1 MAYDVEAVLKANVTQ
16 FSSGIK
22 EAESLFDS
30 LLNKSNSTMDKLS
43 SGISAAGKAITG
55 IGLGTTAIGVSAAK
69 GFGEFQANL
78 NKAAVVA
85 GGTSKNINEL
95 ADVAN
100 RMGAELPISANEA
113 AQAMIEMAQNGADLN
128 KIKTQFPAIA
138 QAATAAGAD
147 LTTTA
152 GVVQQAMNVW
162 GDSIGSSEQAAA
174 ILTQNAN
181 ISNASIET
189 MQQGLSNVAS
199 SSKLLGVNMT
209 DASAAI
215 GLITNTGMSA
225 AQASQDLNHAMLKMA
240 APTKNGA
247 KEMARLGLS
256 FTDAAGN
263 MKPFKQIL
271 EEVAE
276 KTKDMSQ
283 AEKTATL
290 KNLFDTSGMQ
300 AINPLLD
307 AVMNKT
313 DDATKSWDAATNALN
328 GVSRSQAD
336 AAKFL
341 SESANEMQQNMGSK
355 IEQVGGNWEAL
366 TNTAMAAKGGV
377 TSSLLDMVNNTLS
390 WAASSDSAVAKWTRS
405 FIGLSPVI
413 GPIMTTVGTAMMNVN
428 NIAKGLGGAFNGL
441 RTVMTNPFA
450 LAVIAIGALVASLV
464 YAYQHSEKFR
474 NVVNKAV
481 DTVVKKFNEL
491 KAQAQPAIDAIK
503 QAFSKFDIAAF
514 APLIAT
520 IGTLIASIGRFN
532 KIKLKNPFAGLKFT
546 MPKIK
551 NPFSGLVD
559 MAKSASETV
568 KGAFSGIGN
577 AIKSAFSGIGNMVST
592 VFKGIASAIGS
603 LNFQGVAAFAVGLA
617 AVTAALVA
625 LSATQGMVLPF
636 LQGLSQIFVQLV
648 SGVLQGFATALVT
661 LAPIMTTLASALVM
675 LSPLVVAFGTAFSM
689 VATAVGGA
697 IAAIVP
703 AISSGV
709 AQIATA
715 LTPIVQIISTT
726 FVQVVTV
733 ISQAIVQIV
742 QAIAPFIPS
751 ITSMF
756 TTITTVVANAIT
768 QIIQALAPFIP
779 AVTEMVTALAPVLS
793 QIVQAFSNL
802 VSQIS
807 PIIDSIGTLF
817 KSLGTAIETVLSG
830 VSNVV
835 TSFGNSIRTVL
846 DGVAGIFESMGNSAK
861 NAGTGVKLMAQ
872 GISTLTA
879 LPLGDMAATL
889 AAVASG
895 LAAIVA
901 SGIGFAGAGLQAAGI
916 GMQIMA
922 TSAQMASAAI
932 QMLPASLSLLTAS
945 LGTLPAMLT
954 MAGAS
959 MTAFATSAQSSI
971 ASLMVIGATIT
982 QFASMMLMIAPA
994 SATASAGLASFNGQ
1008 ASAAGS
1014 AMARLGAASAS
1025 ALGQITALGAGIASS
1040 MAGATASIT
1049 MAASQMAAAIPMAGT
1064 QMTVT
1069 MQAAMNQ
1076 IKAVVLNGMT
1086 ASASAVRNG
1095 GTQMA
1100 TAIRSAGTQ
1109 MTTTMQSAMNQ
1120 VVNVV
1125 RNGMTNAASAVRN
1138 GASQMATAMRS
1149 AGSQMVAA
1157 ANSMVNQTVSAV
1169 RNGRGAMQSA
1179 GAYMAQ
1185 GLAVG
1190 MRSALAEVTAAA
1202 NQLVA
1207 QAEKAAQAKAKIHS
1221 PSRLFRDEV
1230 GWWIG
1235 AGVAVGIDKSA
1246 ARVAKSVDFI
1256 KDLASPLDSD
1266 ILTAGDFALSDMQE
1280 SLSTTISVSHA
1291 PQSVQHNINN
1301 TSNQQRLIEKID
1313 ELLEETRRGR
1323 VIYMDGKE
1331 VGRTVDR
1338 HLGQS
1343 TQMRSRTS
1351 WA

>member
-43 SGISAAGKAITG
+43 SGISAAGKAMTG

-69 GFGEFQANL
+69 GFGEFQMNL

-271 EEVAE
+271 TEVAE

-355 IEQVGGNWEAL
+355 IEQVSGNWEAL

-413 GPIMTTVGTAMMNVN
+413 GPILTTVGTAMMNVN

-450 LAVIAIGALVASLV
+450 LAVIAIAGLVASLV

-474 NVVNKAV
+474 NVVNKSV

-491 KAQAQPAIDAIK
+491 KAKAQPAIDAIK

-520 IGTLIASIGRFN
+520 IGALIASLSRFN
-532 KIKLKNPFAGLKFT
+532 KFKLKNPFAGLKFT

-603 LNFQGVAAFAVGLA
+603 LNFQGVAAFAAGLA

-625 LSATQGMVLPF
+625 LSAVQGMVLPF

-648 SGVLQGFATALVT
+648 SGVLQGFASALVT
-661 LAPIMTTLASALVM
+661 LAPIMTTLASALAM

-689 VATAVGGA
+689 VATAIGGA
-697 IAAIVP
+697 IAQIVP

-709 AQIATA
+709 AQIVTA

-733 ISQAIVQIV
+733 ISQAIAQII
-742 QAIAPFIPS
+742 QAIAPFIPA
-751 ITSMF
+751 ITTMF
-756 TTITTVVANAIT
+756 TTVTTVVANAIT

-807 PIIDSIGTLF
+807 PIIDSIGNLF
-817 KSLGTAIETVLSG
+817 RSLGTAIETVLSG
-830 VSNVV
+830 ASNVV
-835 TSFGNSIRTVL
+835 NSFGNSIRTVL

-872 GISTLTA
+872 GIATLTA
-879 LPLGDMAATL
+879 LPLGDMAGTL

-895 LAAIVA
+895 LAGIAA
-901 SGIGFAGAGLQAAGI
+901 SGIATAGPGMQAAGMGMMLI
-916 GMQIMA
+916 ASAGMQAQVALA
-922 TSAQMASAAI
+922 T
-932 QMLPASLSLLTAS
+932 LPSVITSFTAS
-945 LGTLPAMLT
+945 LNGVGGTLT
-954 MAGAS
+954 MAGAAI
-959 MTAFATSAQSSI
+959 TGFATGAVSSLAGLAGASAQI
-971 ASLMVIGATIT
+971 ASFTAMVVTIVGAVGV
-982 QFASMMLMIAPA
+982 AN
-994 SATASAGLASFNGQ
+994 AGLASFNGQ
-1008 ASAAGS
+1008 ANAAG
-1014 AMARLGAASAS
+1014 AALGVLGGRATAASS
-1025 ALGQITALGAGIASS
+1025 QIIALGAGITSAMANATTAIAS
-1040 MAGATASIT
+1040 
-1049 MAASQMAAAIPMAGT
+1049 AGT
-1064 QMTVT
+1064 QMTV
-1069 MQAAMNQ
+1069 
-1076 IKAVVLNGMT
+1076 
-1086 ASASAVRNG
+1086 
-1095 GTQMA
+1095 
-1100 TAIRSAGTQ
+1100 
-1109 MTTTMQSAMNQ
+1109 TMQSAMNQ

-1125 RNGMTNAASAVRN
+1125 RNGMTNATSAVQN
-1138 GASQMATAMRS
+1138 GASQMAAAMRS
-1149 AGSQMVAA
+1149 AGTEMVAA
-1157 ANSMVNQTVSAV
+1157 AQSMVNQTVSAV

-1230 GWWIG
+1230 GFWIG
-1235 AGVAVGIDKSA
+1235 AGVASGIDKSA

-1256 KDLASPLDSD
+1256 KDLASPLASD
-1266 ILTAGDFALSDMQE
+1266 ILTAGDFALSDLQA
-1280 SLSTTISVSHA
+1280 SLSTTASVNHA
-1291 PQSVQHNINN
+1291 PQTISYVNDN
-1301 TSNQQRLIEKID
+1301 TANQNSLMARMD
-1313 ELLEETRRGR
+1313 ELISHVKDGKRL
-1323 VIYMDGKE
+1323 YMDGKE

-1343 TQMRSRTS
+1343 TQLRSRTS

>member
-1 MAYDVEAVLKANVTQ
+1 MAYNVEAVLKANVTQ

-22 EAESLFDS
+22 EAESMFDS
-30 LLNKSNSTMDKLS
+30 LLNKSNSTMDKIT
-43 SGISAAGKAITG
+43 SGISVAGKAMTG

-69 GFGEFQANL
+69 GFGEFQMNL

-209 DASAAI
+209 DASTAI

-247 KEMARLGLS
+247 KEMQRLGLS

-271 EEVAE
+271 TEVAE
-276 KTKDMSQ
+276 KTKNMSQ
-283 AEKTATL
+283 AEKTASL

-328 GVSRSQAD
+328 GVSSSQAD

-341 SESANEMQQNMGSK
+341 AESANEMQQNMGSK

-377 TSSLLDMVNNTLS
+377 TSSLLDMTNNTLS

-441 RTVMTNPFA
+441 KTVMSNPFA
-450 LAVIAIGALVASLV
+450 LAVVAIAGLVASLV

-481 DTVVKKFNEL
+481 DAVVKKFNEL

-520 IGTLIASIGRFN
+520 IGTLMASLGMFN
-532 KIKLKNPFAGLKFT
+532 KFKLKNPFAGLKFT
-546 MPKIK
+546 MPKFK

-568 KGAFSGIGN
+568 KGTFSGIGN
-577 AIKSAFSGIGNMVST
+577 AIKSAFAGIGNMVST

-648 SGVLQGFATALVT
+648 GGVLQGFASALVT
-661 LAPIMTTLASALVM
+661 LAPVMTTLASALTM

-709 AQIATA
+709 AQIVTA

-756 TTITTVVANAIT
+756 TTITTVIANAIT

-807 PIIDSIGTLF
+807 PIIDSIGNLF
-817 KSLGTAIETVLSG
+817 KSLGTAIESVLNG
-830 VSNVV
+830 ASNVV
-835 TSFGNSIRTVL
+835 NSFGNSIRTVL

-872 GISTLTA
+872 GIATLTG
-879 LPLGDMAATL
+879 LPLGDMSATL
-889 AAVASG
+889 AAVAGG

-901 SGIGFAGAGLQAAGI
+901 SGIGFAGAGLQAAGMGLMLI
-916 GMQIMA
+916 ATAGMQAQVALTTLPSVI
-922 TSAQMASAAI
+922 TSF
-932 QMLPASLSLLTAS
+932 TAS
-945 LGTLPAMLT
+945 LTGIGGALT
-954 MAGAS
+954 TAGAAI
-959 MTAFATSAQSSI
+959 TNFAAGAVSSLAGLSGASAQI
-971 ASLMVIGATIT
+971 ASFTATVVTIVGAVGV
-982 QFASMMLMIAPA
+982 AN
-994 SATASAGLASFNGQ
+994 AGLASFNGQ
-1008 ASAAGS
+1008 ANAAGAALGVLGGRATAASSQIIALGTGIMS
-1014 AMARLGAASAS
+1014 AMANATSA
-1025 ALGQITALGAGIASS
+1025 IAS
-1040 MAGATASIT
+1040 
-1049 MAASQMAAAIPMAGT
+1049 AGT

-1069 MQAAMNQ
+1069 MQSAMNQ
-1076 IKAVVLNGMT
+1076 I
-1086 ASASAVRNG
+1086 
-1095 GTQMA
+1095 
-1100 TAIRSAGTQ
+1100 
-1109 MTTTMQSAMNQ
+1109 
-1120 VVNVV
+1120 VNVV
-1125 RNGMTNAASAVRN
+1125 RNGMTNAAAAVRN
-1138 GASQMATAMRS
+1138 GASQMATEMRS
-1149 AGSQMVAA
+1149 AGTQMVAA
-1157 ANSMVNQTVSAV
+1157 AQSMVNQTVSAV

-1246 ARVAKSVDFI
+1246 SMVAKSVDFI
-1256 KDLASPLDSD
+1256 KDLASPLTGD
-1266 ILTAGDFALSDMQE
+1266 ILSAGDFALSDIQA
-1280 SLSTTISVSHA
+1280 SLSTTASVNHA
-1291 PQSVQHNINN
+1291 PQTISYVNDN
-1301 TSNQQRLIEKID
+1301 TANQNSLMARMD
-1313 ELLEETRRGR
+1313 ELISHVKDGKRL
-1323 VIYMDGKE
+1323 YMDGKE

-1343 TQMRSRTS
+1343 TQLRSRTS

>member
-1 MAYDVEAVLKANVTQ
+1 MAFDVEAILKANVTQ
-16 FSSGIK
+16 FSRGIK
-22 EAESLFDS
+22 EAESMFDS

-43 SGISAAGKAITG
+43 NGISVAGKAMTG
-55 IGLGTTAIGVSAAK
+55 IGVGATAIGISAAK
-69 GFGEFQANL
+69 GFGEFQMNL

-113 AQAMIEMAQNGADLN
+113 AQAMIEMAQNGADLD

-189 MQQGLSNVAS
+189 MKQGLSNVAS

-240 APTKNGA
+240 APTENGA
-247 KEMARLGLS
+247 KEMERLGLS

-313 DDATKSWDAATNALN
+313 DDATKSWEAATNALN
-328 GVSRSQAD
+328 GVSGSQAD

-341 SESANEMQQNMGSK
+341 AESANEMQQNMGSK

-377 TSSLLDMVNNTLS
+377 TSSLLDMTNNTLS

-413 GPIMTTVGTAMMNVN
+413 GPIMTTLGTAMMNVN
-428 NIAKGLGGAFNGL
+428 HIAKGLGGAFNGL

-450 LAVIAIGALVASLV
+450 LAVVAIGALVASLV
-464 YAYQHSEKFR
+464 YAYKHSEKFR

-491 KAQAQPAIDAIK
+491 KAKAQPAIDAIK

-520 IGTLIASIGRFN
+520 IGTLMASLGMFN
-532 KIKLKNPFAGLKFT
+532 KFKLKNPFAGLKFT
-546 MPKIK
+546 MPKFK

-568 KGAFSGIGN
+568 KSTFSGIGN
-577 AIKSAFSGIGNMVST
+577 AIKSVFSGIGNMVST

-636 LQGLSQIFVQLV
+636 LQGLAQIFVQLV
-648 SGVLQGFATALVT
+648 SGVLQGFASALVT
-661 LAPIMTTLASALVM
+661 LAPVMTTLASALAM
-675 LSPLVVAFGTAFSM
+675 LSPLVIAFGTAFSM
-689 VATAVGGA
+689 AATAVGGA
-697 IAAIVP
+697 IAQIVT
-703 AISSGV
+703 ALAGGV
-709 AQIATA
+709 AQITTA

-733 ISQAIVQIV
+733 ISQAIVQII
-742 QAIAPFIPS
+742 QAIAPFIPA
-751 ITSMF
+751 ITTMF
-756 TTITTVVANAIT
+756 TTITTVVANAIV
-768 QIIQALAPFIP
+768 QIVQALAPFIP

-807 PIIDSIGTLF
+807 PIIDSIGNLF

-861 NAGTGVKLMAQ
+861 NAGMGVKLMAQ
-872 GISTLTA
+872 GIATLTG

-889 AAVASG
+889 AAVAGG

-901 SGIGFAGAGLQAAGI
+901 SGIGFAGAGLQAAGTGLMMI
-916 GMQIMA
+916 ASAGMQAQVALTTLPSVI
-922 TSAQMASAAI
+922 TSF
-932 QMLPASLSLLTAS
+932 TAS
-945 LGTLPAMLT
+945 LAGIGGSLT
-954 MAGAS
+954 TAGAAITS
-959 MTAFATSAQSSI
+959 FAAGAVASLAGLSGASAQI
-971 ASLMVIGATIT
+971 ASFTAMVVTIVGAVGV
-982 QFASMMLMIAPA
+982 AN
-994 SATASAGLASFNGQ
+994 AGLASFNGQ
-1008 ASAAGS
+1008 ANAAG
-1014 AMARLGAASAS
+1014 AALGVLGGRATAASS
-1025 ALGQITALGAGIASS
+1025 QIIALGAGIMSAMANATSAIAS
-1040 MAGATASIT
+1040 
-1049 MAASQMAAAIPMAGT
+1049 AGT
-1064 QMTVT
+1064 QMTV
-1069 MQAAMNQ
+1069 
-1076 IKAVVLNGMT
+1076 
-1086 ASASAVRNG
+1086 
-1095 GTQMA
+1095 
-1100 TAIRSAGTQ
+1100 
-1109 MTTTMQSAMNQ
+1109 TMQSAMNQ

-1125 RNGMTNAASAVRN
+1125 RNGMTNSAAAVRN
-1138 GASQMATAMRS
+1138 GASQMASAMRS
-1149 AGSQMVAA
+1149 AGTQMVAA
-1157 ANSMVNQTVSAV
+1157 AQSMINQTVSTV

-1235 AGVAVGIDKSA
+1235 AGISVGIDKSA
-1246 ARVAKSVDFI
+1246 AMVAKSVDFI

-1266 ILTAGDFALSDMQE
+1266 ILTADDFALSDMQS
-1280 SLSTTISVSHA
+1280 SLSSTISVSHA

-1301 TSNQQRLIEKID
+1301 TSNQQRLIDKID
-1313 ELLEETRRGR
+1313 ELLQETRRGR

-1343 TQMRSRTS
+1343 TQLRSRTS

>member
-1 MAYDVEAVLKANVTQ
+1 MAYDVEAILKANVTQ

-69 GFGEFQANL
+69 GFGEFQMNL

-271 EEVAE
+271 TEVAE

-377 TSSLLDMVNNTLS
+377 TSSLLDMTNNTLS

-441 RTVMTNPFA
+441 RAVMTNPFA
-450 LAVIAIGALVASLV
+450 LAVIAIAGLVASLV

-481 DTVVKKFNEL
+481 GAVVKKFNEL
-491 KAQAQPAIDAIK
+491 KAK
-503 QAFSKFDIAAF
+503 
-514 APLIAT
+514 
-520 IGTLIASIGRFN
+520 
-532 KIKLKNPFAGLKFT
+532 
-546 MPKIK
+546 
-551 NPFSGLVD
+551 
-559 MAKSASETV
+559 
-568 KGAFSGIGN
+568 
-577 AIKSAFSGIGNMVST
+577 
-592 VFKGIASAIGS
+592 
-603 LNFQGVAAFAVGLA
+603 
-617 AVTAALVA
+617 
-625 LSATQGMVLPF
+625 
-636 LQGLSQIFVQLV
+636 
-648 SGVLQGFATALVT
+648 
-661 LAPIMTTLASALVM
+661 
-675 LSPLVVAFGTAFSM
+675 
-689 VATAVGGA
+689 
-697 IAAIVP
+697 
-703 AISSGV
+703 
-709 AQIATA
+709 
-715 LTPIVQIISTT
+715 
-726 FVQVVTV
+726 
-733 ISQAIVQIV
+733 
-742 QAIAPFIPS
+742 
-751 ITSMF
+751 
-756 TTITTVVANAIT
+756 
-768 QIIQALAPFIP
+768 
-779 AVTEMVTALAPVLS
+779 
-793 QIVQAFSNL
+793 
-802 VSQIS
+802 
-807 PIIDSIGTLF
+807 
-817 KSLGTAIETVLSG
+817 
-830 VSNVV
+830 
-835 TSFGNSIRTVL
+835 
-846 DGVAGIFESMGNSAK
+846 
-861 NAGTGVKLMAQ
+861 
-872 GISTLTA
+872 
-879 LPLGDMAATL
+879 
-889 AAVASG
+889 
-895 LAAIVA
+895 
-901 SGIGFAGAGLQAAGI
+901 
-916 GMQIMA
+916 
-922 TSAQMASAAI
+922 
-932 QMLPASLSLLTAS
+932 
-945 LGTLPAMLT
+945 
-954 MAGAS
+954 
-959 MTAFATSAQSSI
+959 AQS
-971 ASLMVIGATIT
+971 
-982 QFASMMLMIAPA
+982 
-994 SATASAGLASFNGQ
+994 
-1008 ASAAGS
+1008 
-1014 AMARLGAASAS
+1014 
-1025 ALGQITALGAGIASS
+1025 
-1040 MAGATASIT
+1040 
-1049 MAASQMAAAIPMAGT
+1049 
-1064 QMTVT
+1064 
-1069 MQAAMNQ
+1069 
-1076 IKAVVLNGMT
+1076 
-1086 ASASAVRNG
+1086 
-1095 GTQMA
+1095 
-1100 TAIRSAGTQ
+1100 
-1109 MTTTMQSAMNQ
+1109 
-1120 VVNVV
+1120 
-1125 RNGMTNAASAVRN
+1125 
-1138 GASQMATAMRS
+1138 
-1149 AGSQMVAA
+1149 VAY
-1157 ANSMVNQTVSAV
+1157 
-1169 RNGRGAMQSA
+1169 G
-1179 GAYMAQ
+1179 
-1185 GLAVG
+1185 
-1190 MRSALAEVTAAA
+1190 
-1202 NQLVA
+1202 
-1207 QAEKAAQAKAKIHS
+1207 
-1221 PSRLFRDEV
+1221 
-1230 GWWIG
+1230 
-1235 AGVAVGIDKSA
+1235 
-1246 ARVAKSVDFI
+1246 
-1256 KDLASPLDSD
+1256 
-1266 ILTAGDFALSDMQE
+1266 
-1280 SLSTTISVSHA
+1280 
-1291 PQSVQHNINN
+1291 
-1301 TSNQQRLIEKID
+1301 
-1313 ELLEETRRGR
+1313 
-1323 VIYMDGKE
+1323 
-1331 VGRTVDR
+1331 
-1338 HLGQS
+1338 
-1343 TQMRSRTS
+1343 
-1351 WA
+1351 

>member
-1 MAYDVEAVLKANVTQ
+1 MVFDVEAVLKANVTQ

-22 EAESLFDS
+22 EAESMFDS
-30 LLNKSNSTMDKLS
+30 LLNKSNSTMDKIS
-43 SGISAAGKAITG
+43 SGISVAGKAITG

-69 GFGEFQANL
+69 GFGEFQMNL

-450 LAVIAIGALVASLV
+450 LAVVAIGALVASLV

-481 DTVVKKFNEL
+481 DAVVKKFNEL

-520 IGTLIASIGRFN
+520 IGTLIASLIRFN

-546 MPKIK
+546 MPKFK

-603 LNFQGVAAFAVGLA
+603 LNFQGVAAFAAGLA

-625 LSATQGMVLPF
+625 LSAVQGMVLPF
-636 LQGLSQIFVQLV
+636 LQGLSNIFVQLV
-648 SGVLQGFATALVT
+648 GGVLQGFASALVT
-661 LAPIMTTLASALVM
+661 LAPVMTTLASALAM

-709 AQIATA
+709 AQIVTA

-733 ISQAIVQIV
+733 ISQAIAQII

-756 TTITTVVANAIT
+756 TTITTVIANAIT

-807 PIIDSIGTLF
+807 PIIDSIGNLF

-830 VSNVV
+830 ASNVV
-835 TSFGNSIRTVL
+835 NSFGNSIRTVL

-861 NAGTGVKLMAQ
+861 NAGMGVKLMAQ
-872 GISTLTA
+872 GIATLTA
-879 LPLGDMAATL
+879 LPLGDMAGTL
-889 AAVASG
+889 AAVATG
-895 LAAIVA
+895 LAGIAA
-901 SGIGFAGAGLQAAGI
+901 SGIATAGPGMQAAGTGMMLI
-916 GMQIMA
+916 ASAGMQAQVALA
-922 TSAQMASAAI
+922 T
-932 QMLPASLSLLTAS
+932 LPSVITSFTAS
-945 LGTLPAMLT
+945 LNGVGGTLT
-954 MAGAS
+954 MAGAAI
-959 MTAFATSAQSSI
+959 TNFAAGAVSSLAGLAGASAQI
-971 ASLMVIGATIT
+971 ASFTATVITIVGAVGV
-982 QFASMMLMIAPA
+982 AN
-994 SATASAGLASFNGQ
+994 AGLASFNGQ
-1008 ASAAGS
+1008 ANAAG
-1014 AMARLGAASAS
+1014 AALGVLGGRATAASS
-1025 ALGQITALGAGIASS
+1025 QIIALGAGITSAMANATTAIAS
-1040 MAGATASIT
+1040 
-1049 MAASQMAAAIPMAGT
+1049 AGT
-1064 QMTVT
+1064 QMTV
-1069 MQAAMNQ
+1069 
-1076 IKAVVLNGMT
+1076 
-1086 ASASAVRNG
+1086 
-1095 GTQMA
+1095 
-1100 TAIRSAGTQ
+1100 
-1109 MTTTMQSAMNQ
+1109 TMQSAMNQ

-1125 RNGMTNAASAVRN
+1125 RNGMTNAASAVQN
-1138 GASQMATAMRS
+1138 GASQMAAAMRS
-1149 AGSQMVAA
+1149 AGTQMVAA
-1157 ANSMVNQTVSAV
+1157 AQSMVNQTVSAV

-1230 GWWIG
+1230 GFWIG
-1235 AGVAVGIDKSA
+1235 AGVASGIDKSA

-1256 KDLASPLDSD
+1256 KDLASPLASD
-1266 ILTAGDFALSDMQE
+1266 ILTAGDFALSDMQA
-1280 SLSTTISVSHA
+1280 SLSTTASVNHA
-1291 PQSVQHNINN
+1291 PQTISYVNDN
-1301 TSNQQRLIEKID
+1301 TANQNSMMARMD
-1313 ELLEETRRGR
+1313 ELISHVKDGKRL
-1323 VIYMDGKE
+1323 YMDGKE

-1338 HLGQS
+1338 HLGQN
-1343 TQMRSRTS
+1343 TQLRSRTS

>member
-22 EAESLFDS
+22 EAESMFDS
-30 LLNKSNSTMDKLS
+30 LLNKSNSTMDKLA
-43 SGISAAGKAITG
+43 SGISVAGKAMTG
-55 IGLGTTAIGVSAAK
+55 IGLGATAIGISAAK
-69 GFGEFQANL
+69 GFGEFQMNL

-113 AQAMIEMAQNGADLN
+113 AQAMIEMAQNGADLD

-240 APTKNGA
+240 APSKNGVKA
-247 KEMARLGLS
+247 MKRLGLS

-271 EEVAE
+271 TEVAD

-283 AEKTATL
+283 AEKTETL

-313 DDATKSWDAATNALN
+313 GDATQSWEAAINALT
-328 GVSRSQAD
+328 GVSGSQAD

-341 SESANEMQQNMGSK
+341 AESANEMQQNMGSK

-377 TSSLLDMVNNTLS
+377 TSSLLDMTNNTLS

-441 RTVMTNPFA
+441 KTVMSNPFA
-450 LAVIAIGALVASLV
+450 LAVVAIAALVASLV

-520 IGTLIASIGRFN
+520 TGTLMASLGMFN
-532 KIKLKNPFAGLKFT
+532 KFKLKNPFAGLKFT
-546 MPKIK
+546 MPKLK
-551 NPFSGLVD
+551 NPFSGLANK
-559 MAKSASETV
+559 AKSAGAAV
-568 KGAFSGIGN
+568 KGTFSGIGN
-577 AIKSAFSGIGNMVST
+577 AIKSAFSGVGNMIST

-636 LQGLSQIFVQLV
+636 LQGLAQIFVQLV
-648 SGVLQGFATALVT
+648 GGVLQGLASALVT
-661 LAPIMTTLASALVM
+661 LAPVMTTLASALAM

-689 VATAVGGA
+689 AATAVGGA
-697 IAAIVP
+697 IAQIVTSL
-703 AISSGV
+703 AGGV
-709 AQIATA
+709 AQITTA
-715 LTPIVQIISTT
+715 ITPIVAIISTT

-742 QAIAPFIPS
+742 QAIAPFVPV
-751 ITSMF
+751 ITTMF
-756 TTITTVVANAIT
+756 TTITTVIANAIV
-768 QIIQALAPFIP
+768 QIVQALAPFIP

-807 PIIDSIGTLF
+807 PIIDSIGNLF

-830 VSNVV
+830 ASNVI

-872 GISTLTA
+872 GISTLTG

-901 SGIGFAGAGLQAAGI
+901 SGIGFAGAGLQAAGTGLMLI
-916 GMQIMA
+916 ATAGMQAQVALTTLPSVI
-922 TSAQMASAAI
+922 TSF
-932 QMLPASLSLLTAS
+932 TAS
-945 LGTLPAMLT
+945 LTGIGGALT
-954 MAGAS
+954 TAGAAI
-959 MTAFATSAQSSI
+959 TNFAAGAVASLAGLSGASAQI
-971 ASLMVIGATIT
+971 ASFTAMVVTIVGAVG
-982 QFASMMLMIAPA
+982 IAN
-994 SATASAGLASFNGQ
+994 AGLASFNGQ
-1008 ASAAGS
+1008 ANAAGAALGVLGGRATAASSQIIALGTGIMS
-1014 AMARLGAASAS
+1014 AMANAT
-1025 ALGQITALGAGIASS
+1025 TAIAS
-1040 MAGATASIT
+1040 
-1049 MAASQMAAAIPMAGT
+1049 AGT
-1064 QMTVT
+1064 QMTV
-1069 MQAAMNQ
+1069 
-1076 IKAVVLNGMT
+1076 
-1086 ASASAVRNG
+1086 
-1095 GTQMA
+1095 
-1100 TAIRSAGTQ
+1100 
-1109 MTTTMQSAMNQ
+1109 TMQSAMNQ

-1125 RNGMTNAASAVRN
+1125 RNGMTNAAAAVRN

-1149 AGSQMVAA
+1149 AGTQMVAA
-1157 ANSMVNQTVSAV
+1157 AQSMVNQTVSAV

-1179 GAYMAQ
+1179 GYYMAQ

-1190 MRSALAEVTAAA
+1190 MRSALPEVTAAA

-1230 GWWIG
+1230 GWFIG
-1235 AGVAVGIDKSA
+1235 AGVAAGIDKSA

-1256 KDLASPLDSD
+1256 KDLASPLASD
-1266 ILTAGDFALSDMQE
+1266 ILNAGDFAMSDMQA
-1280 SLSTTISVSHA
+1280 SLSTTTAVNHA
-1291 PQSVQHNINN
+1291 PQTISYVNDNTASQNN
-1301 TSNQQRLIEKID
+1301 LMAKMD
-1313 ELLEETRRGR
+1313 ELISYVKDGNR
-1323 VIYMDGKE
+1323 IYMDGKE

-1343 TQMRSRTS
+1343 TQLRSRTS

>member
-22 EAESLFDS
+22 EAESMFDS
-30 LLNKSNSTMDKLS
+30 LLNKSNSTMDKLT
-43 SGISAAGKAITG
+43 SGISAAGKAMTG

-69 GFGEFQANL
+69 GFGEFQMNL

-271 EEVAE
+271 TEVAE
-276 KTKDMSQ
+276 KTKNMSQ

-328 GVSRSQAD
+328 GVSSSQAD

-441 RTVMTNPFA
+441 RAVMTNPFA
-450 LAVIAIGALVASLV
+450 LAVIAIAGLVASLV

-481 DTVVKKFNEL
+481 DAVVKKFNEL

-520 IGTLIASIGRFN
+520 IGTLMASLSRFN
-532 KIKLKNPFAGLKFT
+532 KFKLKNPFAGLKFT
-546 MPKIK
+546 MPKFK

-568 KGAFSGIGN
+568 KGTFSGIGN
-577 AIKSAFSGIGNMVST
+577 AIKSAFAGIGNIVST

-603 LNFQGVAAFAVGLA
+603 LNFQGVAAFAAGLA

-625 LSATQGMVLPF
+625 LSAVQGMVLPF
-636 LQGLSQIFVQLV
+636 LQGLSNIFVQLV
-648 SGVLQGFATALVT
+648 SGVLQGFASALVT
-661 LAPIMTTLASALVM
+661 LAPVMTTLASALAM

-689 VATAVGGA
+689 VATAIGGA
-697 IAAIVP
+697 IAQIVP

-709 AQIATA
+709 AQIVTA

-733 ISQAIVQIV
+733 ISQAIVQII

-756 TTITTVVANAIT
+756 TTITTVIANAIT

-807 PIIDSIGTLF
+807 PIIDSIGNLF
-817 KSLGTAIETVLSG
+817 KSIGTAIETVLSG
-830 VSNVV
+830 ASNVI

-872 GISTLTA
+872 GIATLTG

-895 LAAIVA
+895 LAGIAA
-901 SGIGFAGAGLQAAGI
+901 SGIATAGPGMQAAGTGMMLI
-916 GMQIMA
+916 ASAGMQAQAALTTLPSVI
-922 TSAQMASAAI
+922 TSF
-932 QMLPASLSLLTAS
+932 TAS
-945 LGTLPAMLT
+945 LTGIGGALT
-954 MAGAS
+954 TAGAAITSFAVGAVASLAGLAGAS
-959 MTAFATSAQSSI
+959 AQI
-971 ASLMVIGATIT
+971 ASFTAMVVTIVGAVGV
-982 QFASMMLMIAPA
+982 AN
-994 SATASAGLASFNGQ
+994 AGLASFNGQ
-1008 ASAAGS
+1008 ANAAG
-1014 AMARLGAASAS
+1014 AALGVLGGRATAASS
-1025 ALGQITALGAGIASS
+1025 QIIALGAGITSAMANATTAIAS
-1040 MAGATASIT
+1040 
-1049 MAASQMAAAIPMAGT
+1049 AGT
-1064 QMTVT
+1064 QMTV
-1069 MQAAMNQ
+1069 
-1076 IKAVVLNGMT
+1076 
-1086 ASASAVRNG
+1086 
-1095 GTQMA
+1095 
-1100 TAIRSAGTQ
+1100 
-1109 MTTTMQSAMNQ
+1109 TMQSAMNQ

-1125 RNGMTNAASAVRN
+1125 RNGMTNSASAVRN

-1149 AGSQMVAA
+1149 AGTQMVAA
-1157 ANSMVNQTVSAV
+1157 AHSMVNQTVSAV
-1169 RNGRGAMQSA
+1169 RSGRGAMQSA
-1179 GAYMAQ
+1179 GYYMAQ
-1185 GLAVG
+1185 GLAAG
-1190 MRSALAEVTAAA
+1190 MRAALPEVTAAA

-1256 KDLASPLDSD
+1256 KDLASPLASD
-1266 ILTAGDFALSDMQE
+1266 ILTAGDFALSDIQA
-1280 SLSTTISVSHA
+1280 SLSTTASVNHA
-1291 PQSVQHNINN
+1291 PQTISYVNDN
-1301 TSNQQRLIEKID
+1301 TTSQNSMMAKID
-1313 ELLEETRRGR
+1313 ELISQVKDGKR
-1323 VIYMDGKE
+1323 IYMDGKE

-1338 HLGQS
+1338 HLGQN
-1343 TQMRSRTS
+1343 TQLRSRTS
-1351 WA
+1351 WT

>member
-1 MAYDVEAVLKANVTQ
+1 MAFDVEAVLKANVSQ
-16 FSSGIK
+16 FSRGIK
-22 EAESLFDS
+22 EAESMFDS

-43 SGISAAGKAITG
+43 NGISVAGKAMTG
-55 IGLGTTAIGVSAAK
+55 IGLGATAIGVSAAK
-69 GFGEFQANL
+69 GFGEFQMNL

-113 AQAMIEMAQNGADLN
+113 AQAMIEMAQNGADLD

-189 MQQGLSNVAS
+189 MRQGLSNVAS

-240 APTKNGA
+240 APTENGA
-247 KEMARLGLS
+247 KEMERLGLS

-271 EEVAE
+271 TEVAE

-313 DDATKSWDAATNALN
+313 DDATKSWEAATNALN
-328 GVSRSQAD
+328 GVSGSQAE

-341 SESANEMQQNMGSK
+341 AESANEMQQNMGSK

-390 WAASSDSAVAKWTRS
+390 WAASSDSAVAQWTRS

-441 RTVMTNPFA
+441 KTVMSNPFG
-450 LAVIAIGALVASLV
+450 LAVVAIGALVASLV

-491 KAQAQPAIDAIK
+491 KAQAQPALDAIK
-503 QAFSKFDIAAF
+503 NALGKLNAGAF
-514 APLIAT
+514 APLI
-520 IGTLIASIGRFN
+520 GGVGLFIASLM
-532 KIKLKNPFAGLKFT
+532 KLKGVKIPNPFSNFKPTFPKIPNPFAGLA
-546 MPKIK
+546 
-551 NPFSGLVD
+551 D
-559 MAKSASETV
+559 MAKSAGSAV
-568 KGAFSGIGN
+568 KNAFSGLG
-577 AIKSAFSGIGNMVST
+577 
-592 VFKGIASAIGS
+592 KGIATIFNGVGSAVS
-603 LNFQGVAAFAVGLA
+603 SVFQGIARAVSMLNPAGVASFAVGLA

-625 LSATQGMVLPF
+625 LSAVQGMVLPF

-648 SGVLQGFATALVT
+648 SGVLQGFATALAT
-661 LAPIMTTLASALVM
+661 LAPVMTTVASALAM

-709 AQIATA
+709 AQIVTA

-733 ISQAIVQIV
+733 ISQAIAQII
-742 QAIAPFIPS
+742 QAIAPFVPA
-751 ITSMF
+751 ITTMF
-756 TTITTVVANAIT
+756 TSVTTVVANAIV

-807 PIIDSIGTLF
+807 PIIDSIGNLF

-830 VSNVV
+830 ASNVI
-835 TSFGNSIRTVL
+835 TSFGNSVRTVL

-861 NAGTGVKLMAQ
+861 NAGMGVKLMAQ
-872 GISTLTA
+872 GIATLTG

-889 AAVASG
+889 AAVAGG

-901 SGIGFAGAGLQAAGI
+901 SGIGFAGAGLQAAGTGLMMI
-916 GMQIMA
+916 ATAGMQAQVALTTLPSVI
-922 TSAQMASAAI
+922 TSF
-932 QMLPASLSLLTAS
+932 TAS
-945 LGTLPAMLT
+945 LAGIGGALT
-954 MAGAS
+954 TAGAAITS
-959 MTAFATSAQSSI
+959 FAAGAVSSLAGLSGASAQI
-971 ASLMVIGATIT
+971 ASFTAMVVTIVGAVGV
-982 QFASMMLMIAPA
+982 AN
-994 SATASAGLASFNGQ
+994 AGLASFNGQ
-1008 ASAAGS
+1008 ANAAG
-1014 AMARLGAASAS
+1014 AALGVLGGRATAASS
-1025 ALGQITALGAGIASS
+1025 QIIALGAGITSAMANATSAIAS
-1040 MAGATASIT
+1040 
-1049 MAASQMAAAIPMAGT
+1049 AGT
-1064 QMTVT
+1064 QMTV
-1069 MQAAMNQ
+1069 
-1076 IKAVVLNGMT
+1076 
-1086 ASASAVRNG
+1086 
-1095 GTQMA
+1095 
-1100 TAIRSAGTQ
+1100 
-1109 MTTTMQSAMNQ
+1109 TMQSAMNQ

-1138 GASQMATAMRS
+1138 GASQMTSAMRS
-1149 AGSQMVAA
+1149 AGTQMVAA
-1157 ANSMVNQTVSAV
+1157 AQSMVNQTVSAV

-1179 GAYMAQ
+1179 GSYMAQ

-1190 MRSALAEVTAAA
+1190 MRSALGEVTAAA

-1230 GWWIG
+1230 GWFIG
-1235 AGVAVGIDKSA
+1235 AGISVGIDKSA
-1246 ARVAKSVDFI
+1246 AMVAKSVDFI
-1256 KDLASPLDSD
+1256 KDLASPLNSD
-1266 ILTAGDFALSDMQE
+1266 ILNAGDFALSDMQE
-1280 SLSTTISVSHA
+1280 SLSTTIAVSHT

-1301 TSNQQRLIEKID
+1301 TSNQQRLIDKID

-1331 VGRTVDR
+1331 VGRTIDR

-1343 TQMRSRTS
+1343 TQLRSRTS
-1351 WA
+1351 WS

>member
-22 EAESLFDS
+22 EAESMFDS

-43 SGISAAGKAITG
+43 SGISAAGKAMTG

-271 EEVAE
+271 TEVAE

-307 AVMNKT
+307 SVMNKT

-328 GVSRSQAD
+328 GVSSSQAD

-450 LAVIAIGALVASLV
+450 LAVVAIGALVASLV

-481 DTVVKKFNEL
+481 DAVVKKFNEL

-520 IGTLIASIGRFN
+520 IGTLMASLSRFN
-532 KIKLKNPFAGLKFT
+532 KFKLKNPFAGLKFT
-546 MPKIK
+546 MPKFK

-568 KGAFSGIGN
+568 KSTFSGIGN

-603 LNFQGVAAFAVGLA
+603 LNFQGVAAFAVGLG

-625 LSATQGMVLPF
+625 LSAVQGMVLPF

-648 SGVLQGFATALVT
+648 SGVLQGFASALVT
-661 LAPIMTTLASALVM
+661 LAPIMTTLASALAM

-697 IAAIVP
+697 IAQIVP

-709 AQIATA
+709 AQIVTA

-733 ISQAIVQIV
+733 ISQAIAQII

-802 VSQIS
+802 VNQIS
-807 PIIDSIGTLF
+807 PIIDSIGNLF

-830 VSNVV
+830 ASNVV

-861 NAGTGVKLMAQ
+861 NAGMGVKLMAQ

-879 LPLGDMAATL
+879 MPLGDMAATL
-889 AAVASG
+889 AAVAAG
-895 LAAIVA
+895 LAGIAA
-901 SGIGFAGAGLQAAGI
+901 SGIATAGPGMQAAGMGMMMI
-916 GMQIMA
+916 ASAGMQAQAALTTLPSVI
-922 TSAQMASAAI
+922 TSF
-932 QMLPASLSLLTAS
+932 TAS
-945 LGTLPAMLT
+945 LTGIGGALT
-954 MAGAS
+954 MAGAAI
-959 MTAFATSAQSSI
+959 TNFAVGAVASLAGLAGASAQI
-971 ASLMVIGATIT
+971 ASFTAMVVTIVGAVGV
-982 QFASMMLMIAPA
+982 AN
-994 SATASAGLASFNGQ
+994 AGLASFNGQ
-1008 ASAAGS
+1008 ANAAG
-1014 AMARLGAASAS
+1014 AALGVLGGRATAASS
-1025 ALGQITALGAGIASS
+1025 QIIALGAGITSAMANATTAIAS
-1040 MAGATASIT
+1040 
-1049 MAASQMAAAIPMAGT
+1049 AGT
-1064 QMTVT
+1064 QMTV
-1069 MQAAMNQ
+1069 
-1076 IKAVVLNGMT
+1076 
-1086 ASASAVRNG
+1086 
-1095 GTQMA
+1095 
-1100 TAIRSAGTQ
+1100 
-1109 MTTTMQSAMNQ
+1109 TMQSAMNQ

-1125 RNGMTNAASAVRN
+1125 RNGMTNAAAAVRN

-1149 AGSQMVAA
+1149 AGTQMVAA
-1157 ANSMVNQTVSAV
+1157 AQSMVNQTVSAV

-1185 GLAVG
+1185 GLAAG
-1190 MRSALAEVTAAA
+1190 MKAALPEVTAAA

-1230 GWWIG
+1230 GFWIG

-1256 KDLASPLDSD
+1256 KDLASPLASD
-1266 ILTAGDFALSDMQE
+1266 ILTAGDFALSDMQA
-1280 SLSTTISVSHA
+1280 SLSTTASVNHA
-1291 PQSVQHNINN
+1291 PQTISYANDN
-1301 TSNQQRLIEKID
+1301 TANQNSLMAKMD
-1313 ELLEETRRGR
+1313 ELISHVKDGKRL
-1323 VIYMDGKE
+1323 YMDGKE

-1338 HLGQS
+1338 HLGQN
-1343 TQMRSRTS
+1343 TQLRSRTS

>member
-1 MAYDVEAVLKANVTQ
+1 MAFDVEAVLKANVSQ
-16 FSSGIK
+16 FSRGIK
-22 EAESLFDS
+22 EAESMFDS

-43 SGISAAGKAITG
+43 NGISVAGKAMTG
-55 IGLGTTAIGVSAAK
+55 IGLGATAIGLSAAK
-69 GFGEFQANL
+69 GFGEFQMNL

-113 AQAMIEMAQNGADLN
+113 AQAMIEMAQNGADLD

-189 MQQGLSNVAS
+189 MRQGLSNVAS

-240 APTKNGA
+240 APTENGA
-247 KEMARLGLS
+247 KEMERLGLS

-313 DDATKSWDAATNALN
+313 DDATKSWEAATNALT
-328 GVSRSQAD
+328 GVSSSQAE

-377 TSSLLDMVNNTLS
+377 TSSLLDMTNNTLS

-413 GPIMTTVGTAMMNVN
+413 GPIMTTLGTAMMNVN

-441 RTVMTNPFA
+441 KAVMSNPFA
-450 LAVIAIGALVASLV
+450 LAVVAIGALVASLV

-481 DTVVKKFNEL
+481 GAVVKAFDKL
-491 KAQAQPAIDAIK
+491 KAKAQPALDSIK
-503 QAFSKFDIAAF
+503 NALGKFDAGLF
-514 APLIAT
+514 APLI
-520 IGTLIASIGRFN
+520 GGVGLFIASLM
-532 KIKLKNPFAGLKFT
+532 KLKGVKIPNPLSNFKPTLPKFPNPFTGLA
-546 MPKIK
+546 
-551 NPFSGLVD
+551 D
-559 MAKSASETV
+559 MAKSAGSAV
-568 KGAFSGIGN
+568 KNVFSGLG
-577 AIKSAFSGIGNMVST
+577 
-592 VFKGIASAIGS
+592 KGIATIFNGVGSAVS
-603 LNFQGVAAFAVGLA
+603 SVFQGIARAVSMLNPAGVASFAVGLA

-625 LSATQGMVLPF
+625 LSAVQGMVLPF
-636 LQGLSQIFVQLV
+636 LQGLAQIFVQLV
-648 SGVLQGFATALVT
+648 GGVLQGFASAFVT
-661 LAPIMTTLASALVM
+661 LAPVMTTVASALAM

-697 IAAIVP
+697 IATIVP

-709 AQIATA
+709 AQIVTA

-733 ISQAIVQIV
+733 ISQAIVQIIQV
-742 QAIAPFIPS
+742 IAPFIPA
-751 ITSMF
+751 ITTMF

-807 PIIDSIGTLF
+807 PIIDSIGNLF

-830 VSNVV
+830 ASNVI

-861 NAGTGVKLMAQ
+861 NAGMGVKLMAQ

-889 AAVASG
+889 AAVAGG

-901 SGIGFAGAGLQAAGI
+901 SGIGFAGAGLQAAGTGLMMI
-916 GMQIMA
+916 ASAGMQAQVALTTLPSVI
-922 TSAQMASAAI
+922 TSF
-932 QMLPASLSLLTAS
+932 TAS
-945 LGTLPAMLT
+945 LTGIGGALT
-954 MAGAS
+954 MAGAAI
-959 MTAFATSAQSSI
+959 TGFAAGAVSSLAGLAGASAQI
-971 ASLMVIGATIT
+971 ASFTAMVVTIVGAVGV
-982 QFASMMLMIAPA
+982 AN
-994 SATASAGLASFNGQ
+994 AGLASFNGQ
-1008 ASAAGS
+1008 ANAAG
-1014 AMARLGAASAS
+1014 AALGVLGGRATAASS
-1025 ALGQITALGAGIASS
+1025 QIIALGAGITSAMANATSAIAS
-1040 MAGATASIT
+1040 
-1049 MAASQMAAAIPMAGT
+1049 AGT
-1064 QMTVT
+1064 QMTV
-1069 MQAAMNQ
+1069 
-1076 IKAVVLNGMT
+1076 
-1086 ASASAVRNG
+1086 
-1095 GTQMA
+1095 
-1100 TAIRSAGTQ
+1100 
-1109 MTTTMQSAMNQ
+1109 TMQSAMNQ

-1125 RNGMTNAASAVRN
+1125 RNGMTNSASAVRN
-1138 GASQMATAMRS
+1138 GASQMASAMRS
-1149 AGSQMVAA
+1149 AGTQMVAA
-1157 ANSMVNQTVSAV
+1157 AQSMINQTVSTV

-1179 GAYMAQ
+1179 GSYMAQ

-1190 MRSALAEVTAAA
+1190 MRSALGEVTAAA

-1207 QAEKAAQAKAKIHS
+1207 QAERAAQAKAKIHS

-1230 GWWIG
+1230 GWFIG
-1235 AGVAVGIDKSA
+1235 AGISVGIDKSA
-1246 ARVAKSVDFI
+1246 GMVAKSVDFI
-1256 KDLASPLDSD
+1256 KDLASPLNSD
-1266 ILTAGDFALSDMQE
+1266 ILAADDFALSDMQS
-1280 SLSTTISVSHA
+1280 SLSSTISVSHT

-1301 TSNQQRLIEKID
+1301 TSNQQRLIDKID
-1313 ELLEETRRGR
+1313 ELLQETRRGR

-1343 TQMRSRTS
+1343 TQLRSRTS

>member
-1 MAYDVEAVLKANVTQ
+1 MAFDVEAVLKANVSQ
-16 FSSGIK
+16 FSRGIK
-22 EAESLFDS
+22 EAESMFDS
-30 LLNKSNSTMDKLS
+30 LLNKSNSTMDKLT
-43 SGISAAGKAITG
+43 SGISVAGKAMTG
-55 IGLGTTAIGVSAAK
+55 IGLGATAIGISAAK
-69 GFGEFQANL
+69 GFGEFQMNL

-113 AQAMIEMAQNGADLN
+113 AQAMIEMAQNGADLD

-189 MQQGLSNVAS
+189 MKQGLSNVAS

-240 APTKNGA
+240 APTENGA
-247 KEMARLGLS
+247 KEMERLGLS

-313 DDATKSWDAATNALN
+313 DDATKSWEAATNALN
-328 GVSRSQAD
+328 GVSGSQAD

-341 SESANEMQQNMGSK
+341 AESANEMQQNMGSK

-441 RTVMTNPFA
+441 KTVMSNPFA
-450 LAVIAIGALVASLV
+450 LAVVAIAAFVASLV

-481 DTVVKKFNEL
+481 NAVVKTFDKL
-491 KAQAQPAIDAIK
+491 KAKAQPAIDAIK

-520 IGTLIASIGRFN
+520 IGTLMASLGMFN
-532 KIKLKNPFAGLKFT
+532 KFKLKNPFAGLKFT
-546 MPKIK
+546 MPKFK

-568 KGAFSGIGN
+568 KGTFSGIGN
-577 AIKSAFSGIGNMVST
+577 AIKSVFSGIGNMVST

-648 SGVLQGFATALVT
+648 SGVLQGFASALVT
-661 LAPIMTTLASALVM
+661 LAPVMTTLASALAM

-689 VATAVGGA
+689 AATAVGGA
-697 IAAIVP
+697 IAAI
-703 AISSGV
+703 ASGA
-709 AQIATA
+709 AQFITA
-715 LTPIVQIISTT
+715 LTPIVQIISAT
-726 FVQVVTV
+726 FTQVVTV
-733 ISQAIVQIV
+733 ISQAIAQII

-751 ITSMF
+751 ITTMF
-756 TTITTVVANAIT
+756 TTITTVIANAIT

-807 PIIDSIGTLF
+807 PMIDSIGNLF

-872 GISTLTA
+872 GIATLTG

-901 SGIGFAGAGLQAAGI
+901 SGIGFAGAGLQAAGTGLMMI
-916 GMQIMA
+916 ATAGMQAQAALTTLPSVI
-922 TSAQMASAAI
+922 TSF
-932 QMLPASLSLLTAS
+932 TAS
-945 LGTLPAMLT
+945 LTGIGGALT
-954 MAGAS
+954 TAGAAIAS
-959 MTAFATSAQSSI
+959 FAAGAVASLAGLSGASAQI
-971 ASLMVIGATIT
+971 ASFTAMVVTIVGAVG
-982 QFASMMLMIAPA
+982 IAN
-994 SATASAGLASFNGQ
+994 AGLASFNGQ
-1008 ASAAGS
+1008 ANAAGAALGVLGGRATAASSQIIALGTGIMS
-1014 AMARLGAASAS
+1014 AMANAT
-1025 ALGQITALGAGIASS
+1025 TAIAS
-1040 MAGATASIT
+1040 
-1049 MAASQMAAAIPMAGT
+1049 AGT
-1064 QMTVT
+1064 QMTV
-1069 MQAAMNQ
+1069 
-1076 IKAVVLNGMT
+1076 
-1086 ASASAVRNG
+1086 
-1095 GTQMA
+1095 
-1100 TAIRSAGTQ
+1100 
-1109 MTTTMQSAMNQ
+1109 TMQSAMNQ

-1125 RNGMTNAASAVRN
+1125 RNGMTNAAAAVRN
-1138 GASQMATAMRS
+1138 GASQMASAMRS
-1149 AGSQMVAA
+1149 AGTQMVAA
-1157 ANSMVNQTVSAV
+1157 AQSMINQTVSTV

-1179 GAYMAQ
+1179 GSYMAQ

-1190 MRSALAEVTAAA
+1190 MRSALSEVTAAA

-1235 AGVAVGIDKSA
+1235 AGISVGIDNSA
-1246 ARVAKSVDFI
+1246 AMVAKSVDFI
-1256 KDLASPLDSD
+1256 KDLASPLNSD
-1266 ILTAGDFALSDMQE
+1266 ILTADDFALSDMQS
-1280 SLSTTISVSHA
+1280 SLSSTISVSHT

-1301 TSNQQRLIEKID
+1301 TSNQQRLIDKID

-1343 TQMRSRTS
+1343 TQLRSRTS

>member
-22 EAESLFDS
+22 EAESMFDS
-30 LLNKSNSTMDKLS
+30 LLNKSNSTMDKLA
-43 SGISAAGKAITG
+43 SGISVAGKAMTG
-55 IGLGTTAIGVSAAK
+55 IGLGATAIGISAAK
-69 GFGEFQANL
+69 GFGEFQMNL

-113 AQAMIEMAQNGADLN
+113 AQAMIEMAQNGADLD

-240 APTKNGA
+240 APSKNGVKA
-247 KEMARLGLS
+247 MKRLGLS

-271 EEVAE
+271 TEVAD

-283 AEKTATL
+283 AEKTETL

-313 DDATKSWDAATNALN
+313 GDATQSWEAAINALT
-328 GVSRSQAD
+328 GVSGSQAD

-341 SESANEMQQNMGSK
+341 AESANEMQQNMGSK

-377 TSSLLDMVNNTLS
+377 TSSLLDMTNNALS
-390 WAASSDSAVAKWTRS
+390 WAASSDSAVAQWTRS

-441 RTVMTNPFA
+441 KAVMSNPFG
-450 LAVIAIGALVASLV
+450 LAVIAIAALVAGLV
-464 YAYQHSEKFR
+464 YAYQHSERFR
-474 NVVNKAV
+474 NVVNQAV

-520 IGTLIASIGRFN
+520 TGTLMASLGMFN
-532 KIKLKNPFAGLKFT
+532 KFKLKNPFAGLKFT
-546 MPKIK
+546 MPKLK
-551 NPFSGLVD
+551 NPFSGLANK
-559 MAKSASETV
+559 AKSAGAAV
-568 KGAFSGIGN
+568 KGTFSGIGN
-577 AIKSAFSGIGNMVST
+577 AIKSAFSGVGNMIST

-625 LSATQGMVLPF
+625 LSATQDMVLPF
-636 LQGLSQIFVQLV
+636 LQGLAQIFVQLV
-648 SGVLQGFATALVT
+648 SGVLQGFASALVT
-661 LAPIMTTLASALVM
+661 LAPVMTTLASALAM
-675 LSPLVVAFGTAFSM
+675 LSPLVIAFGTAFSM

-703 AISSGV
+703 AIAGGV
-709 AQIATA
+709 AQIITA

-733 ISQAIVQIV
+733 ISQAIVQII
-742 QAIAPFIPS
+742 QALAPFIPS
-751 ITSMF
+751 ITTMF
-756 TTITTVVANAIT
+756 TTIATVVANAIV
-768 QIIQALAPFIP
+768 QIVQALAPFIP
-779 AVTEMVTALAPVLS
+779 AVAQMVTALAPVLS

-807 PIIDSIGTLF
+807 PIIDSITNLF
-817 KSLGTAIETVLSG
+817 KTLGEQISSILESAGS
-830 VSNVV
+830 VV
-835 TSFGNSIRTVL
+835 ESFGSAIRNAL
-846 DGVAGIFESMGNSAK
+846 DGVAGIFDAIGGAAR
-861 NAGTGVKLMAQ
+861 NAGEGVKLMAQ
-872 GISTLTA
+872 GIAILTG

-889 AAVASG
+889 AAVATG
-895 LAAIVA
+895 LTAIVA
-901 SGIGFAGAGLQAAGI
+901 SGIGLAGAGLQAAGMGMQLI
-916 GMQIMA
+916 GM
-922 TSAQMASAAI
+922 SAQMASVAI
-932 QMLPASLSLLTAS
+932 QMLPAALSLLTAS

-954 MAGAS
+954 MAGVS
-959 MTAFATSAQSSI
+959 MTTFATSAQSSV
-971 ASLMVIGATIT
+971 ASLMAIGATIT
-982 QFASMMLMIAPA
+982 QFASMMLVIAPA
-994 SATASAGLASFNGQ
+994 SATASAGLSAFNGQ
-1008 ASAAGS
+1008 AGAAGS
-1014 AMARLGAASAS
+1014 AMSRLGSASAS
-1025 ALGQITALGAGIASS
+1025 VLGQVTALGAGIASS

-1076 IKAVVLNGMT
+1076 IKMVVLNGMT

-1095 GTQMA
+1095 GTQMT

-1109 MTTTMQSAMNQ
+1109 MVTITQSTMSQMKSTIQ
-1120 VVNVV
+1120 
-1125 RNGMTNAASAVRN
+1125 NGMSSIVSSVIN
-1138 GASQMATAMRS
+1138 G
-1149 AGSQMVAA
+1149 GSQMV
-1157 ANSMVNQTVSAV
+1157 SAW
-1169 RNGRGAMQSA
+1169 QSA
-1179 GAYMAQ
+1179 GQQMVSSTQNFVNSANNSLRNLGTGVNLYSNGSALMSGLKSGIDAGWGEITSSVSNMAQ
-1185 GLAVG
+1185 WIKDHKGPVSYDKRLLIENGQAIMAGLFRGISTGWNKVK
-1190 MRSALAEVTAAA
+1190 S
-1202 NQLVA
+1202 LVA
-1207 QAEKAAQAKAKIHS
+1207 PMAGKIS
-1221 PSRLFRDEV
+1221 DFVQGGMADGFTLPD
-1230 GWWIG
+1230 
-1235 AGVAVGIDKSA
+1235 VATVLGSN
-1246 ARVAKSVDFI
+1246 
-1256 KDLASPLDSD
+1256 
-1266 ILTAGDFALSDMQE
+1266 LT
-1280 SLSTTISVSHA
+1280 VSHT

-1301 TSNQQRLIEKID
+1301 TSNQQRLIDKID

-1338 HLGQS
+1338 HLGQN
-1343 TQMRSRTS
+1343 TQLRSRTS

>member
-1 MAYDVEAVLKANVTQ
+1 MAFDVEAVLKANVTQ
-16 FSSGIK
+16 FSRGIK
-22 EAESLFDS
+22 EAESMFDS
-30 LLNKSNSTMDKLS
+30 LLNKSNSTMDKIS
-43 SGISAAGKAITG
+43 SGISIAGKAMTG
-55 IGLGTTAIGVSAAK
+55 IGLGTTAIGVTAAK
-69 GFGEFQANL
+69 GFGEFQMNL

-189 MQQGLSNVAS
+189 MKQGLSNVAS

-240 APTKNGA
+240 APTENGA
-247 KEMARLGLS
+247 KEMERLGLS

-276 KTKDMSQ
+276 KTKNMSQ

-313 DDATKSWDAATNALN
+313 DDATKSWEAATNALT
-328 GVSRSQAD
+328 GVSSSQAD

-341 SESANEMQQNMGSK
+341 AESANEMQQNMGSK

-390 WAASSDSAVAKWTRS
+390 WAASSDSAVAQWTRS

-428 NIAKGLGGAFNGL
+428 HIAKGLGGAFNGL
-441 RTVMTNPFA
+441 KAVMSNPFA

-491 KAQAQPAIDAIK
+491 KAKAQPAIDAIK

-520 IGTLIASIGRFN
+520 IGTLMASLGMFN
-532 KIKLKNPFAGLKFT
+532 KFKLKNPFAGLKFT
-546 MPKIK
+546 MPKFK

-568 KGAFSGIGN
+568 KGTFSGIGN
-577 AIKSAFSGIGNMVST
+577 AIKSAFSGVGNMIST
-592 VFKGIASAIGS
+592 IFKGIASAIGS

-625 LSATQGMVLPF
+625 LSATQDMVLPF
-636 LQGLSQIFVQLV
+636 LQGLAQIFVQLV
-648 SGVLQGFATALVT
+648 SGVLQGFASALVT
-661 LAPIMTTLASALVM
+661 LAPVMTTLASALSM
-675 LSPLVVAFGTAFSM
+675 LSPLVIAFGTAFSM
-689 VATAVGGA
+689 VATAIGGA

-703 AISSGV
+703 AIASFV
-709 AQIATA
+709 AQIITA
-715 LTPIVQIISTT
+715 VTPIVQIISTT

-733 ISQAIVQIV
+733 ISQAIVQII
-742 QAIAPFIPS
+742 QAIAPFVPA
-751 ITSMF
+751 ITTMF
-756 TTITTVVANAIT
+756 TTITTVVANAIV

-779 AVTEMVTALAPVLS
+779 AVTQMVTALAPVLS

-807 PIIDSIGTLF
+807 PIIDSIGNLF
-817 KSLGTAIETVLSG
+817 RSLGTAIETVLSG
-830 VSNVV
+830 ASNVV

-872 GISTLTA
+872 GIATLTG

-889 AAVASG
+889 AAVAGG

-901 SGIGFAGAGLQAAGI
+901 SGIGFAGAGLQAAGTGLMLI
-916 GMQIMA
+916 ANAGMQ
-922 TSAQMASAAI
+922 AQVA
-932 QMLPASLSLLTAS
+932 LT
-945 LGTLPAMLT
+945 TLPSVITSFTTSLTGIGGALT
-954 MAGAS
+954 MAGAAI
-959 MTAFATSAQSSI
+959 TNFAAGAVASLAGLSGASAQI
-971 ASLMVIGATIT
+971 ASFTAMVVTIVGAVG
-982 QFASMMLMIAPA
+982 IAN
-994 SATASAGLASFNGQ
+994 AGLASFNGQ
-1008 ASAAGS
+1008 ANAAG
-1014 AMARLGAASAS
+1014 AALGVLGGRATAASS
-1025 ALGQITALGAGIASS
+1025 QIIALGAGIMSAMANATTAIAS
-1040 MAGATASIT
+1040 
-1049 MAASQMAAAIPMAGT
+1049 AGT

-1069 MQAAMNQ
+1069 MQSAMNQ
-1076 IKAVVLNGMT
+1076 I
-1086 ASASAVRNG
+1086 
-1095 GTQMA
+1095 
-1100 TAIRSAGTQ
+1100 
-1109 MTTTMQSAMNQ
+1109 
-1120 VVNVV
+1120 VNIV

-1138 GASQMATAMRS
+1138 GTSQMVAAMRS
-1149 AGSQMVAA
+1149 TGTQMVAA

-1185 GLAVG
+1185 GLAIG
-1190 MRSALAEVTAAA
+1190 MKSALPEVTAAA
-1202 NQLVA
+1202 NQLVE

-1235 AGVAVGIDKSA
+1235 AGISAGIDKSA
-1246 ARVAKSVDFI
+1246 TMVAKSVDFI

-1266 ILTAGDFALSDMQE
+1266 ILSAGDFALSDMQE

-1301 TSNQQRLIEKID
+1301 TSNQQRLIDKID

-1343 TQMRSRTS
+1343 TQLRSRTS

>member
-1 MAYDVEAVLKANVTQ
+1 MAYNVEAVLKANVTQ

-22 EAESLFDS
+22 EAESMFDS
-30 LLNKSNSTMDKLS
+30 LLNKSNSTMDKITS
-43 SGISAAGKAITG
+43 VISVAGKAMTG

-69 GFGEFQANL
+69 GFGEFQMNL
-78 NKAAVVA
+78 NKVAVVA

-247 KEMARLGLS
+247 KEMQRLGLS

-271 EEVAE
+271 TEVAE
-276 KTKDMSQ
+276 KTKNMSQ
-283 AEKTATL
+283 AEKTASL

-313 DDATKSWDAATNALN
+313 DDATKSWEAATNALN
-328 GVSRSQAD
+328 GVSGSQAD

-341 SESANEMQQNMGSK
+341 AESANEMQQNMGSK

-377 TSSLLDMVNNTLS
+377 TSSLLDMTNNTLS

-441 RTVMTNPFA
+441 KTVMSNPFA
-450 LAVIAIGALVASLV
+450 LAVVAIAALVASLV

-520 IGTLIASIGRFN
+520 IGTLMASLGMFN
-532 KIKLKNPFAGLKFT
+532 KFKLKNPFAGIKFT
-546 MPKIK
+546 MPKFK

-568 KGAFSGIGN
+568 KGTFSGIGN
-577 AIKSAFSGIGNMVST
+577 AIKSAFAGIGNMVST

-648 SGVLQGFATALVT
+648 SGVLKGFASALVT
-661 LAPIMTTLASALVM
+661 LAPVMTTLASALAM

-697 IAAIVP
+697 IAQIVTSL
-703 AISSGV
+703 AGGV
-709 AQIATA
+709 AQITTA

-742 QAIAPFIPS
+742 QAIAPFVPA
-751 ITSMF
+751 ITTMF
-756 TTITTVVANAIT
+756 TTITTVVANAIV
-768 QIIQALAPFIP
+768 QIVQALAPFIP

-807 PIIDSIGTLF
+807 PIIDSIGNLF

-830 VSNVV
+830 ASNVV
-835 TSFGNSIRTVL
+835 NSFGNSIRTVL

-872 GISTLTA
+872 GIATLTG

-901 SGIGFAGAGLQAAGI
+901 SGIGFAGAGLQAAGMGLMLI
-916 GMQIMA
+916 ANAGMQAQVALTTLPSVI
-922 TSAQMASAAI
+922 TSF
-932 QMLPASLSLLTAS
+932 TAS
-945 LGTLPAMLT
+945 LNGIGGTLT
-954 MAGAS
+954 IAGAAIANFAVGAVS
-959 MTAFATSAQSSI
+959 SLAGLSGAGAQIANFTAMVVTIVGAVGI
-971 ASLMVIGATIT
+971 AN
-982 QFASMMLMIAPA
+982 
-994 SATASAGLASFNGQ
+994 AGLASFNGQ
-1008 ASAAGS
+1008 ANAAG
-1014 AMARLGAASAS
+1014 AALGVLGGRATAASS
-1025 ALGQITALGAGIASS
+1025 QIIALGAGIMSAMANATTAIAS
-1040 MAGATASIT
+1040 
-1049 MAASQMAAAIPMAGT
+1049 AGT
-1064 QMTVT
+1064 QMTV
-1069 MQAAMNQ
+1069 
-1076 IKAVVLNGMT
+1076 
-1086 ASASAVRNG
+1086 
-1095 GTQMA
+1095 
-1100 TAIRSAGTQ
+1100 
-1109 MTTTMQSAMNQ
+1109 TMQSAMNQ

-1125 RNGMTNAASAVRN
+1125 RNGMTNAAAAVRN

-1179 GAYMAQ
+1179 GYYMAQ

-1190 MRSALAEVTAAA
+1190 MRSALPEVTAAA

-1230 GWWIG
+1230 GWFIG
-1235 AGVAVGIDKSA
+1235 AGVAAGIDKSA

-1256 KDLASPLDSD
+1256 KDLASPLASD
-1266 ILTAGDFALSDMQE
+1266 ILNAGDFAMSDMQA
-1280 SLSTTISVSHA
+1280 SLSTTTAVNHA
-1291 PQSVQHNINN
+1291 PQTISYVNDNTASQNN
-1301 TSNQQRLIEKID
+1301 LMAKMD
-1313 ELLEETRRGR
+1313 ELISYVKDGNR
-1323 VIYMDGKE
+1323 IYMDGKE

-1343 TQMRSRTS
+1343 TQLRSRTS

>member
-1 MAYDVEAVLKANVTQ
+1 MAYDVEAILKANVTQ

-30 LLNKSNSTMDKLS
+30 LLNKSNSTMDKIS
-43 SGISAAGKAITG
+43 SGISIAGKAITG

-69 GFGEFQANL
+69 GFGEFQMNL

-271 EEVAE
+271 TEVAE

-377 TSSLLDMVNNTLS
+377 TASLLDMVNNTLS

-450 LAVIAIGALVASLV
+450 LAVVAIGALVASLV

-481 DTVVKKFNEL
+481 DAVVKKFNEL

-520 IGTLIASIGRFN
+520 IGTLIASLGRFN
-532 KIKLKNPFAGLKFT
+532 KFKLKNPFAGLKFT
-546 MPKIK
+546 MPKFK

-568 KGAFSGIGN
+568 KGTFSGIGN

-603 LNFQGVAAFAVGLA
+603 LNFQGVAAFAVGLG

-625 LSATQGMVLPF
+625 LSAVQGMVLPF
-636 LQGLSQIFVQLV
+636 LQGLSNIFVQLV
-648 SGVLQGFATALVT
+648 GGVLQGFASALVT
-661 LAPIMTTLASALVM
+661 LAPIMTTLASALAM

-689 VATAVGGA
+689 VATAIGGA
-697 IAAIVP
+697 IAQIVP

-751 ITSMF
+751 ITNMF

-807 PIIDSIGTLF
+807 PIIDSIGNLF

-830 VSNVV
+830 ASNVV

-861 NAGTGVKLMAQ
+861 NAGMGVKLMAQ

-895 LAAIVA
+895 LAGIAA
-901 SGIGFAGAGLQAAGI
+901 SGIATAGPGMQAAGMGMMMI
-916 GMQIMA
+916 ASAGMQAQVALA
-922 TSAQMASAAI
+922 T
-932 QMLPASLSLLTAS
+932 LPNVITSFTAS
-945 LGTLPAMLT
+945 LNGVGGTLA
-954 MAGAS
+954 MAGAAI
-959 MTAFATSAQSSI
+959 TNFAVGAVASLAGLAGASAQI
-971 ASLMVIGATIT
+971 ASFTATVVTIVGAVGV
-982 QFASMMLMIAPA
+982 AN
-994 SATASAGLASFNGQ
+994 AGLASFNGQ
-1008 ASAAGS
+1008 ANAAG
-1014 AMARLGAASAS
+1014 AALGVLGGRATAASS
-1025 ALGQITALGAGIASS
+1025 QIIALGAGITSAMANATTAIAS
-1040 MAGATASIT
+1040 
-1049 MAASQMAAAIPMAGT
+1049 AGT
-1064 QMTVT
+1064 QMTV
-1069 MQAAMNQ
+1069 
-1076 IKAVVLNGMT
+1076 
-1086 ASASAVRNG
+1086 
-1095 GTQMA
+1095 
-1100 TAIRSAGTQ
+1100 
-1109 MTTTMQSAMNQ
+1109 TMQSAMNQ

-1125 RNGMTNAASAVRN
+1125 RNGMTNSASAVRN

-1157 ANSMVNQTVSAV
+1157 AQSMVNQTVSAV

-1230 GWWIG
+1230 GFWIG
-1235 AGVAVGIDKSA
+1235 AGVASGIDKSA

-1256 KDLASPLDSD
+1256 KDLASPLTSD
-1266 ILTAGDFALSDMQE
+1266 ILTAGDFALSDMQA
-1280 SLSTTISVSHA
+1280 SLSTTASVNHA
-1291 PQSVQHNINN
+1291 PQTISYVNDN
-1301 TSNQQRLIEKID
+1301 TANQNSLMAKMD
-1313 ELLEETRRGR
+1313 ELISQVKYGKR
-1323 VIYMDGKE
+1323 IYMDGKE

-1338 HLGQS
+1338 HLGQN
-1343 TQMRSRTS
+1343 TQLRSRTS
-1351 WA
+1351 WT

>member
-22 EAESLFDS
+22 EAESMFDS
-30 LLNKSNSTMDKLS
+30 LLNKSNSTMDKLA
-43 SGISAAGKAITG
+43 SGISVAGKAMTG
-55 IGLGTTAIGVSAAK
+55 IGLGATAIGVTAAK
-69 GFGEFQANL
+69 GFGEFQMNL

-113 AQAMIEMAQNGADLN
+113 AQAMIEMAQNGADLD

-138 QAATAAGAD
+138 QAATAAGSD

-189 MQQGLSNVAS
+189 MRQGLSNVAS

-209 DASAAI
+209 DASTAI

-240 APTKNGA
+240 APTENGA
-247 KEMARLGLS
+247 KEMERLGLS

-271 EEVAE
+271 TEVAE

-313 DDATKSWDAATNALN
+313 DDATKSWEAATNALN
-328 GVSRSQAD
+328 SVSGSQAD

-341 SESANEMQQNMGSK
+341 AESANEMQQNMGSK

-377 TSSLLDMVNNTLS
+377 TSSLLDMTNNTLS

-413 GPIMTTVGTAMMNVN
+413 GPIMTTVGIAMMNVN
-428 NIAKGLGGAFNGL
+428 HIAKGLGGAFNGL
-441 RTVMTNPFA
+441 KAVMSNPFA

-520 IGTLIASIGRFN
+520 IGTLMASLGMFN
-532 KIKLKNPFAGLKFT
+532 KFKLKNPFAGLKFT
-546 MPKIK
+546 MPKFK

-568 KGAFSGIGN
+568 KGTFSGIGN
-577 AIKSAFSGIGNMVST
+577 AIKSAFAGIGNMVST

-648 SGVLQGFATALVT
+648 GGVLQGFASALVT
-661 LAPIMTTLASALVM
+661 LAPVMTTLASALTM

-709 AQIATA
+709 AQIVTA

-756 TTITTVVANAIT
+756 TTITTVIANAIT

-807 PIIDSIGTLF
+807 PIIDSIGNLF
-817 KSLGTAIETVLSG
+817 KSLGTAIESVLNG
-830 VSNVV
+830 ASNVV
-835 TSFGNSIRTVL
+835 NSFGNSIRTVL

-872 GISTLTA
+872 GIATLTG
-879 LPLGDMAATL
+879 LPLGDMSATL
-889 AAVASG
+889 AAVAGG

-901 SGIGFAGAGLQAAGI
+901 SGIGFAGAGLQAAGMGLMLI
-916 GMQIMA
+916 ATAGMQAQVALTTLPSVI
-922 TSAQMASAAI
+922 TSF
-932 QMLPASLSLLTAS
+932 TAS
-945 LGTLPAMLT
+945 LTGIGGALT
-954 MAGAS
+954 TAGAAI
-959 MTAFATSAQSSI
+959 TNFAAGAVSSLAGLSGASAQI
-971 ASLMVIGATIT
+971 ASFTATVVTIVGAVGV
-982 QFASMMLMIAPA
+982 AN
-994 SATASAGLASFNGQ
+994 AGLASFNGQ
-1008 ASAAGS
+1008 ANAAGAALGVLGGRATAASSQIIALGTGIMS
-1014 AMARLGAASAS
+1014 AMANATSA
-1025 ALGQITALGAGIASS
+1025 IAS
-1040 MAGATASIT
+1040 
-1049 MAASQMAAAIPMAGT
+1049 AGT

-1069 MQAAMNQ
+1069 MQSAMNQ
-1076 IKAVVLNGMT
+1076 I
-1086 ASASAVRNG
+1086 
-1095 GTQMA
+1095 
-1100 TAIRSAGTQ
+1100 
-1109 MTTTMQSAMNQ
+1109 
-1120 VVNVV
+1120 VNVV
-1125 RNGMTNAASAVRN
+1125 RNGMTNAAAAVRN
-1138 GASQMATAMRS
+1138 GASQMATEMRS
-1149 AGSQMVAA
+1149 AGTQMVAA
-1157 ANSMVNQTVSAV
+1157 AQSMVNQTVSAV

-1246 ARVAKSVDFI
+1246 SMVAKSVDFI
-1256 KDLASPLDSD
+1256 KDLASPLTGD
-1266 ILTAGDFALSDMQE
+1266 ILSAGDFALSDIQA
-1280 SLSTTISVSHA
+1280 SLSTTASVNHA
-1291 PQSVQHNINN
+1291 PQTISYVNDN
-1301 TSNQQRLIEKID
+1301 TANQNSLMARMD
-1313 ELLEETRRGR
+1313 ELISHVKDGKRL
-1323 VIYMDGKE
+1323 YMDGKE

-1343 TQMRSRTS
+1343 TQLRSRTS

>member
-1 MAYDVEAVLKANVTQ
+1 MAFDVEAVLKANVTQ
-16 FSSGIK
+16 FSRGIK
-22 EAESLFDS
+22 EAESMFDS
-30 LLNKSNSTMDKLS
+30 LLNKSNSTMDKLA
-43 SGISAAGKAITG
+43 SGISIAGKAMTG
-55 IGLGTTAIGVSAAK
+55 IGLGATAIGVTAAK
-69 GFGEFQANL
+69 GFGEFQMNL

-113 AQAMIEMAQNGADLN
+113 AQAMIEMAQNGADLD

-189 MQQGLSNVAS
+189 MRQGLSNVAS

-209 DASAAI
+209 DASTAI

-240 APTKNGA
+240 APTENGA
-247 KEMARLGLS
+247 KEMERLGLS

-271 EEVAE
+271 TEVAE
-276 KTKDMSQ
+276 KTKNMSQ

-313 DDATKSWDAATNALN
+313 DDATKSWEAATNALN
-328 GVSRSQAD
+328 SVSGSQAD

-341 SESANEMQQNMGSK
+341 AESANEMQQNMGSK

-377 TSSLLDMVNNTLS
+377 TSSLLDMVNTTLS

-428 NIAKGLGGAFNGL
+428 HIAKGLGGAFNGL
-441 RTVMTNPFA
+441 KTVMSNPFA

-464 YAYQHSEKFR
+464 YAYKHSEKFR

-520 IGTLIASIGRFN
+520 IGTLMASLGMFN
-532 KIKLKNPFAGLKFT
+532 KFKLKNPFAGLKFT
-546 MPKIK
+546 MPKFK

-559 MAKSASETV
+559 MAKSASETI
-568 KGAFSGIGN
+568 KGTFSGIGN
-577 AIKSAFSGIGNMVST
+577 AIKSTFSGLGNMVST

-603 LNFQGVAAFAVGLA
+603 LSFQGIAAFAVGLA

-636 LQGLSQIFVQLV
+636 LQGLAQIFVQLV
-648 SGVLQGFATALVT
+648 GGVLQGFASALVT
-661 LAPIMTTLASALVM
+661 LAPVMTTLASALAM

-689 VATAVGGA
+689 AATAVGGA
-697 IAAIVP
+697 IAQIVTSL
-703 AISSGV
+703 AGGV
-709 AQIATA
+709 AQITTA
-715 LTPIVQIISTT
+715 ITPIVAIISTT

-733 ISQAIVQIV
+733 ISQAIVQII
-742 QAIAPFIPS
+742 QAIAPFIPA
-751 ITSMF
+751 ITTMF

-807 PIIDSIGTLF
+807 PIIDSICNLF

-830 VSNVV
+830 ASNVI

-861 NAGTGVKLMAQ
+861 NAGMGVKLMAQ

-889 AAVASG
+889 AAVAGG

-901 SGIGFAGAGLQAAGI
+901 SGIGFAGAGLQAAGTGLMMI
-916 GMQIMA
+916 ASAGMQA
-922 TSAQMASAAI
+922 QAALTTLPSVLTSF
-932 QMLPASLSLLTAS
+932 TAS
-945 LGTLPAMLT
+945 LAGIGGALT
-954 MAGAS
+954 TAGAAIAS
-959 MTAFATSAQSSI
+959 FAAGAVSSLAGLSGASAQI
-971 ASLMVIGATIT
+971 ASFTATVVTIVGAVG
-982 QFASMMLMIAPA
+982 IAN
-994 SATASAGLASFNGQ
+994 AGLASFNGQ
-1008 ASAAGS
+1008 ANAAGAALSVLGGRATAASSQIIALGTGIMS
-1014 AMARLGAASAS
+1014 AMANAT
-1025 ALGQITALGAGIASS
+1025 TAIAS
-1040 MAGATASIT
+1040 
-1049 MAASQMAAAIPMAGT
+1049 AGT

-1069 MQAAMNQ
+1069 MQSAMNQ
-1076 IKAVVLNGMT
+1076 I
-1086 ASASAVRNG
+1086 
-1095 GTQMA
+1095 
-1100 TAIRSAGTQ
+1100 
-1109 MTTTMQSAMNQ
+1109 
-1120 VVNVV
+1120 VNVV

-1138 GASQMATAMRS
+1138 GASQMASAMRS
-1149 AGSQMVAA
+1149 AGTQMVAA
-1157 ANSMVNQTVSAV
+1157 AQSMINQTVSTV

-1179 GAYMAQ
+1179 GSYMAQ

-1190 MRSALAEVTAAA
+1190 MRSALGEVTAAA

-1230 GWWIG
+1230 GWFIG

-1246 ARVAKSVDFI
+1246 AMVAKSVNFI
-1256 KDLASPLDSD
+1256 KDLASPLNSD
-1266 ILTAGDFALSDMQE
+1266 ILTADDFALSDMQE

-1301 TSNQQRLIEKID
+1301 TSNQQRLIDKID
-1313 ELLEETRRGR
+1313 ELLQETRRGR

-1343 TQMRSRTS
+1343 TQLRSRTS

>member
-1 MAYDVEAVLKANVTQ
+1 MAFNVEAVLSANVTQ

-22 EAESLFDS
+22 EAESMFDS

-43 SGISAAGKAITG
+43 SGISVAGKAITG
-55 IGLGTTAIGVSAAK
+55 IGLGTTAMGVSAAK
-69 GFGEFQANL
+69 GFGEFQMNL

-113 AQAMIEMAQNGADLN
+113 AQAMIEMAQNGADLD

-162 GDSIGSSEQAAA
+162 GDSVGSSEQAAA

-189 MQQGLSNVAS
+189 MKQGLSNVAS

-209 DASAAI
+209 DASTAI

-240 APTKNGA
+240 APSENGERA
-247 KEMARLGLS
+247 MKQLGLS

-271 EEVAE
+271 TEVAD
-276 KTKDMSQ
+276 KTKNMSQ
-283 AEKTATL
+283 SEKTATL

-313 DDATKSWDAATNALN
+313 DDATQSWEAAVNELN
-328 GVSRSQAD
+328 GVSGSQAD

-341 SESANEMQQNMGSK
+341 ADAANEMQQNMGSK

-377 TSSLLDMVNNTLS
+377 TSSLLDMTNNALS

-441 RTVMTNPFA
+441 KSVMSNPFA
-450 LAVIAIGALVASLV
+450 LAIIAIAALVAGLV

-491 KAQAQPAIDAIK
+491 KAKAQPAIDAIK
-503 QAFSKFDIAAF
+503 QAFSKFDIGAF

-520 IGTLIASIGRFN
+520 TGTLMASLGMFN
-532 KIKLKNPFAGLKFT
+532 KFKLKNPFAGLKFT
-546 MPKIK
+546 MPKFN
-551 NPFSGLVD
+551 NPFSGLAN
-559 MAKSASETV
+559 MAKSASATV
-568 KGAFSGIGN
+568 KDVFSGIGN
-577 AIKSAFSGIGNMVST
+577 AIKSVFSGVGNMIST

-617 AVTAALVA
+617 AVTTALVA
-625 LSATQGMVLPF
+625 LSAMQGMVLPF
-636 LQGLSQIFVQLV
+636 LQGLADIFVQLV
-648 SGVLQGFATALVT
+648 GGTLQAFASALVT
-661 LAPIMTTLASALVM
+661 LAPVMTTIASALSM
-675 LSPLVVAFGTAFSM
+675 LSPLVVAFGMAFSM

-697 IAAIVP
+697 IAVIVP
-703 AISSGV
+703 AIAGGV
-709 AQIATA
+709 AQIITA

-751 ITSMF
+751 ITTMF
-756 TTITTVVANAIT
+756 TTITTVVANAIV
-768 QIIQALAPFIP
+768 QIVQALAPFIP
-779 AVTEMVTALAPVLS
+779 AVTQMVTALAPVLS

-807 PIIDSIGTLF
+807 PIIDSITNLF
-817 KSLGTAIETVLSG
+817 KTLGEQISSILESAGS
-830 VSNVV
+830 VV
-835 TSFGNSIRTVL
+835 ESFGSAIRNVL
-846 DGVAGIFESMGNSAK
+846 DGVAGIFDSIGNAAK

-872 GISTLTA
+872 GIAILTG

-889 AAVASG
+889 AAVATG
-895 LAAIVA
+895 LTAIVG
-901 SGIGFAGAGLQAAGI
+901 SGIGTAGAGLQAAGVGMMLI
-916 GMQIMA
+916 ATAGMQAQVALA
-922 TSAQMASAAI
+922 TLPSVITSFTTSLTGIGGTLTTAGAAITSFAVGAVASLAGLSGASAQ
-932 QMLPASLSLLTAS
+932 
-945 LGTLPAMLT
+945 
-954 MAGAS
+954 
-959 MTAFATSAQSSI
+959 I
-971 ASLMVIGATIT
+971 ASFTAMVVTIV
-982 QFASMMLMIAPA
+982 
-994 SATASAGLASFNGQ
+994 SAVGVAKAGLASFNGQ
-1008 ASAAGS
+1008 ANAAG
-1014 AMARLGAASAS
+1014 AALGVLGGRATAASS
-1025 ALGQITALGAGIASS
+1025 QIVALGAGITSA
-1040 MAGATASIT
+1040 MANATTAIT
-1049 MAASQMAAAIPMAGT
+1049 SAGT
-1064 QMTVT
+1064 QMTV
-1069 MQAAMNQ
+1069 
-1076 IKAVVLNGMT
+1076 
-1086 ASASAVRNG
+1086 
-1095 GTQMA
+1095 
-1100 TAIRSAGTQ
+1100 
-1109 MTTTMQSAMNQ
+1109 TMQSAMNQ

-1125 RNGMTNAASAVRN
+1125 RNGMTNAAAAVRN
-1138 GASQMATAMRS
+1138 GASQMTTAMSS
-1149 AGSQMVAA
+1149 AGTQMVTAA
-1157 ANSMVNQTVSAV
+1157 QSMVNQTVSAV

-1179 GAYMAQ
+1179 GSYMAQ

-1190 MRSALAEVTAAA
+1190 MRSALSEVTAAA

-1207 QAEKAAQAKAKIHS
+1207 QAEKAAKAKAKIHS
-1221 PSRLFRDEV
+1221 PSRLFRDEI

-1235 AGVAVGIDKSA
+1235 AGVSVGIDKSA
-1246 ARVAKSVDFI
+1246 AMVAKSVDFI
-1256 KDLASPLDSD
+1256 KDLASPLDRD
-1266 ILTAGDFALSDMQE
+1266 ILAASDLALADMQA
-1280 SLSTTISVSHA
+1280 SLSTAISVSPA
-1291 PQSVQHNINN
+1291 PQTVSYINDN
-1301 TSNQQRLIEKID
+1301 TANQNNLIAKID
-1313 ELLEETRRGR
+1313 ELIGY
-1323 VIYMDGKE
+1323 VKDGKHIYLDGRQ
-1331 VGRTVDR
+1331 VGNIIDQR
-1338 HLGQS
+1338 LGQN
-1343 TQMRSRTS
+1343 TS
-1351 WA
+1351 LGGRFAW

>member
-1 MAYDVEAVLKANVTQ
+1 MAFDVEAVLKANVSQ
-16 FSSGIK
+16 FSRGIK
-22 EAESLFDS
+22 EAESMFDS
-30 LLNKSNSTMDKLS
+30 LLNKSNSTMDKLAN
-43 SGISAAGKAITG
+43 GISVAGKAMTG
-55 IGLGTTAIGVSAAK
+55 IGLGATAIGVTAAK
-69 GFGEFQANL
+69 GFGEFQMNL

-113 AQAMIEMAQNGADLN
+113 AQAMIEMAQNGADLD

-189 MQQGLSNVAS
+189 MKQGLSNVAS
-199 SSKLLGVNMT
+199 SSKLLGVSMT

-240 APTKNGA
+240 APTENGA
-247 KEMARLGLS
+247 KEMERLGLS

-313 DDATKSWDAATNALN
+313 DDATKSWEAATNALT
-328 GVSRSQAD
+328 GVSSSQAD

-341 SESANEMQQNMGSK
+341 AESANEMQQNMGSK
-355 IEQVGGNWEAL
+355 IEQIGGNWEAL

-377 TSSLLDMVNNTLS
+377 TSSLLDMANSTLS
-390 WAASSDSAVAKWTRS
+390 WAASSDSAVAQWTRS

-441 RTVMTNPFA
+441 KAVMSNPFA
-450 LAVIAIGALVASLV
+450 LAVVAIGALVASLV

-481 DTVVKKFNEL
+481 NAVVKAFDKL
-491 KAQAQPAIDAIK
+491 KAKAQPALDSIK
-503 QAFSKFDIAAF
+503 NALGKFDAGFF
-514 APLIAT
+514 APLI
-520 IGTLIASIGRFN
+520 GGVGLFIASLM
-532 KIKLKNPFAGLKFT
+532 KLKGV
-546 MPKIK
+546 KIP
-551 NPFSGLVD
+551 NPFSNFKPTFPKIPNPFTGLAD
-559 MAKSASETV
+559 MAKSAGSAV
-568 KGAFSGIGN
+568 KNVFSGLG
-577 AIKSAFSGIGNMVST
+577 
-592 VFKGIASAIGS
+592 KGIATIFNGLGSAVS
-603 LNFQGVAAFAVGLA
+603 SVFQGIARAVSMLNPAGVASFAAGLA

-625 LSATQGMVLPF
+625 LSAVQGMVLPF
-636 LQGLSQIFVQLV
+636 LQGLSQILVQLV
-648 SGVLQGFATALVT
+648 SGVLQGFASALAT
-661 LAPIMTTLASALVM
+661 LAPVMTTVASALAM

-697 IAAIVP
+697 IAQIVP

-709 AQIATA
+709 AQIVTA

-733 ISQAIVQIV
+733 ISQAIVQII
-742 QAIAPFIPS
+742 QAIAPFVPA
-751 ITSMF
+751 ITNMF
-756 TTITTVVANAIT
+756 TSITTVVANAIV

-807 PIIDSIGTLF
+807 PIIASIGNLF

-830 VSNVV
+830 ASNVI
-835 TSFGNSIRTVL
+835 TSFGNSVRTVL

-861 NAGTGVKLMAQ
+861 NAGMGVKLMAQ
-872 GISTLTA
+872 GIATLTG

-895 LAAIVA
+895 LAAIAA
-901 SGIGFAGAGLQAAGI
+901 SGIATAGPGMQAAGTGLMLI
-916 GMQIMA
+916 ATAGMQAQVALTTLPSVI
-922 TSAQMASAAI
+922 TSF
-932 QMLPASLSLLTAS
+932 TAS
-945 LGTLPAMLT
+945 LAGIGGALT
-954 MAGAS
+954 TAGAAISSFAAGAVASLAGLAGAS
-959 MTAFATSAQSSI
+959 AQI
-971 ASLMVIGATIT
+971 ASFTAMVVTIVGAVGV
-982 QFASMMLMIAPA
+982 AN
-994 SATASAGLASFNGQ
+994 AGLASFNGQ
-1008 ASAAGS
+1008 ANAAGAALS
-1014 AMARLGAASAS
+1014 VLGGRATAASS
-1025 ALGQITALGAGIASS
+1025 QIIALGAGITSA
-1040 MAGATASIT
+1040 MANATAAI
-1049 MAASQMAAAIPMAGT
+1049 ASAGT
-1064 QMTVT
+1064 QMTV
-1069 MQAAMNQ
+1069 
-1076 IKAVVLNGMT
+1076 
-1086 ASASAVRNG
+1086 
-1095 GTQMA
+1095 
-1100 TAIRSAGTQ
+1100 
-1109 MTTTMQSAMNQ
+1109 TMQSAMNQ

-1125 RNGMTNAASAVRN
+1125 RNGMTNSTAAVQN
-1138 GASQMATAMRS
+1138 GASQMAAAMRS
-1149 AGSQMVAA
+1149 AGTQMVAA
-1157 ANSMVNQTVSAV
+1157 AQSMINQTVSTV

-1179 GAYMAQ
+1179 GSYMAQ

-1190 MRSALAEVTAAA
+1190 MRSALGEVTAAA

-1207 QAEKAAQAKAKIHS
+1207 QAERAAQAKAKIHS

-1235 AGVAVGIDKSA
+1235 AGISVGIDKSA
-1246 ARVAKSVDFI
+1246 AMVAKSVDFI
-1256 KDLASPLDSD
+1256 KDLASPLNSD

-1280 SLSTTISVSHA
+1280 SLSTTISVSHT

-1301 TSNQQRLIEKID
+1301 TSNQQRLIDKID
-1313 ELLEETRRGR
+1313 ELLQETRRGR

-1331 VGRTVDR
+1331 VGRTIDR

-1343 TQMRSRTS
+1343 TQLRSRTS

>member
-1 MAYDVEAVLKANVTQ
+1 MAFDVEAVLKANVTQ
-16 FSSGIK
+16 FSRGIK
-22 EAESLFDS
+22 EAESMFDS
-30 LLNKSNSTMDKLS
+30 LLAKSNSTMDKLS
-43 SGISAAGKAITG
+43 NGISVAGKAMTG
-55 IGLGTTAIGVSAAK
+55 IGLGATAIGVSAAK
-69 GFGEFQANL
+69 GFGEFQMNL

-113 AQAMIEMAQNGADLN
+113 AQAMIEMAQNGADLD

-377 TSSLLDMVNNTLS
+377 TSSLLDMVNSTLS

-441 RTVMTNPFA
+441 KTVMSNPFA

-464 YAYQHSEKFR
+464 YAYKHSEKFR

-503 QAFSKFDIAAF
+503 QAFSKLDIAAF

-520 IGTLIASIGRFN
+520 IGTLMASLGRFN
-532 KIKLKNPFAGLKFT
+532 KFKLKNPFAGFKFT
-546 MPKIK
+546 MPKLN
-551 NPFSGLVD
+551 NPFSGLVN

-568 KGAFSGIGN
+568 KGTFSGIGN
-577 AIKSAFSGIGNMVST
+577 AIKSVFSGIGNMVST

-603 LNFQGVAAFAVGLA
+603 LNFQGIAAFAVGLV

-648 SGVLQGFATALVT
+648 GGVLQGFASALAT
-661 LAPIMTTLASALVM
+661 LAPVMTTVASALAM

-703 AISSGV
+703 AISNGV
-709 AQIATA
+709 TQIVTA

-726 FVQVVTV
+726 FTQVVTV
-733 ISQAIVQIV
+733 ISQAIAQII

-756 TTITTVVANAIT
+756 TTVTTVIANAIT

-807 PIIDSIGTLF
+807 PIIDSIGSLF
-817 KSLGTAIETVLSG
+817 KSLGTVIETVLSG
-830 VSNVV
+830 ASNVIN
-835 TSFGNSIRTVL
+835 SFGNSIRTVL

-861 NAGTGVKLMAQ
+861 NAGMGVKLMAQ

-889 AAVASG
+889 AAVAGG

-901 SGIGFAGAGLQAAGI
+901 SGIGFAGAGLQAAGTGLMLI
-916 GMQIMA
+916 ATAGMQAQVALTTLPSVI
-922 TSAQMASAAI
+922 TSF
-932 QMLPASLSLLTAS
+932 TAS
-945 LGTLPAMLT
+945 LTGIGGALT
-954 MAGAS
+954 TAGAAITSFAAGAVSSLAGLAGAS
-959 MTAFATSAQSSI
+959 AQI
-971 ASLMVIGATIT
+971 ASFTAMVVTIVGAVG
-982 QFASMMLMIAPA
+982 IAN
-994 SATASAGLASFNGQ
+994 AGLASFNGQ
-1008 ASAAGS
+1008 ANAAG
-1014 AMARLGAASAS
+1014 AALGVLGGRATAASS
-1025 ALGQITALGAGIASS
+1025 QIIALGAGITSAMANATSAIAS
-1040 MAGATASIT
+1040 
-1049 MAASQMAAAIPMAGT
+1049 AGT

-1069 MQAAMNQ
+1069 MQSAVNQ
-1076 IKAVVLNGMT
+1076 I
-1086 ASASAVRNG
+1086 
-1095 GTQMA
+1095 
-1100 TAIRSAGTQ
+1100 
-1109 MTTTMQSAMNQ
+1109 
-1120 VVNVV
+1120 VNVV
-1125 RNGMTNAASAVRN
+1125 RNGMTNAAAAVRN
-1138 GASQMATAMRS
+1138 GASQMTSAMRS
-1149 AGSQMVAA
+1149 AGTQMVAA

-1235 AGVAVGIDKSA
+1235 AGISVGIDKSA
-1246 ARVAKSVDFI
+1246 DMVAKSVDFI
-1256 KDLASPLDSD
+1256 KDLASPLNSD
-1266 ILTAGDFALSDMQE
+1266 ILTADDFALSDMQE
-1280 SLSTTISVSHA
+1280 SLSTTISVSHT
-1291 PQSVQHNINN
+1291 PQSVQHSINN
-1301 TSNQQRLIEKID
+1301 TSNQQKLIAKID

-1331 VGRTVDR
+1331 VGRTIDR

-1343 TQMRSRTS
+1343 TQLRSRTS

>member
-1 MAYDVEAVLKANVTQ
+1 MAFDVEAVLKANVTQ

-22 EAESLFDS
+22 EAESMFDS
-30 LLNKSNSTMDKLS
+30 LLNKSNSTMDKLAN
-43 SGISAAGKAITG
+43 GISIAGKAITG

-69 GFGEFQANL
+69 GFGEFQMNL

-240 APTKNGA
+240 APTENGA
-247 KEMARLGLS
+247 KAMQRLGLS

-271 EEVAE
+271 TEVAD
-276 KTKDMSQ
+276 KTKNMSQ

-313 DDATKSWDAATNALN
+313 DDATKSWEAAINELSS
-328 GVSRSQAD
+328 VSGSQAD

-341 SESANEMQQNMGSK
+341 AESANEMQQNMSSK

-377 TSSLLDMVNNTLS
+377 TSSLLDMTNNALS
-390 WAASSDSAVAKWTRS
+390 WAASSDNAVAKWTRS

-441 RTVMTNPFA
+441 KTVMSNPFA
-450 LAVIAIGALVASLV
+450 LAVIAIAALVASLV

-491 KAQAQPAIDAIK
+491 KAKAQPAIDAIK

-520 IGTLIASIGRFN
+520 IGTLMASLGMFN
-532 KIKLKNPFAGLKFT
+532 KFKLKNPFAGLKFT
-546 MPKIK
+546 MPKLN
-551 NPFSGLVD
+551 NPFSGLVN

-568 KGAFSGIGN
+568 KSTFSGIGN
-577 AIKSAFSGIGNMVST
+577 AIKSTFSGLGNMVST

-603 LNFQGVAAFAVGLA
+603 LNFQGIAAFAIGLA

-636 LQGLSQIFVQLV
+636 LQGLAQIFVQLV
-648 SGVLQGFATALVT
+648 GGVLQGFASALIT
-661 LAPIMTTLASALVM
+661 LAPVMTTLASALSM
-675 LSPLVVAFGTAFSM
+675 LSPLVIAFGTAFSM

-703 AISSGV
+703 AIAGGV
-709 AQIATA
+709 AQIVTA

-733 ISQAIVQIV
+733 ISQAIAQIV

-751 ITSMF
+751 ITTMF

-793 QIVQAFSNL
+793 QIVQAFSTL

-807 PIIDSIGTLF
+807 PIIDSICNLF
-817 KSLGTAIETVLSG
+817 RSLGTAIESVLNG
-830 VSNVV
+830 ASNVV
-835 TSFGNSIRTVL
+835 NSFGNSIRTVL

-872 GISTLTA
+872 GIATLTG

-889 AAVASG
+889 AAVATG
-895 LAAIVA
+895 LAAIAA
-901 SGIGFAGAGLQAAGI
+901 SGIATAGPGMQAAGMGMMLI
-916 GMQIMA
+916 ASAGMQAQVALTALPSVI
-922 TSAQMASAAI
+922 TSF
-932 QMLPASLSLLTAS
+932 TAS
-945 LGTLPAMLT
+945 LTGIGGTMT
-954 MAGAS
+954 MAGAAI
-959 MTAFATSAQSSI
+959 TNFAVGAVSSLGALSGASAQI
-971 ASLMVIGATIT
+971 ASFTAMVVSIVSAVG
-982 QFASMMLMIAPA
+982 IAN
-994 SATASAGLASFNGQ
+994 AGLASFNGQ
-1008 ASAAGS
+1008 AN
-1014 AMARLGAASAS
+1014 AASA
-1025 ALGQITALGAGIASS
+1025 ALGDLGGRSIAASSQIIALGAGIASA
-1040 MAGATASIT
+1040 MANATTAIT
-1049 MAASQMAAAIPMAGT
+1049 SAGT

-1069 MQAAMNQ
+1069 MQSAMNQ
-1076 IKAVVLNGMT
+1076 ISN
-1086 ASASAVRNG
+1086 
-1095 GTQMA
+1095 
-1100 TAIRSAGTQ
+1100 I
-1109 MTTTMQSAMNQ
+1109 
-1120 VVNVV
+1120 V
-1125 RNGMTNAASAVRN
+1125 RNGMTNAAAAIRN
-1138 GASQMATAMRS
+1138 GSSQMVTAMRS
-1149 AGSQMVAA
+1149 AGTQMVTAA
-1157 ANSMVNQTVSAV
+1157 HSMVNQTVSAV

-1179 GAYMAQ
+1179 GYYMAQ

-1190 MRSALAEVTAAA
+1190 MKSALPEVTAAA

-1235 AGVAVGIDKSA
+1235 AGISVGIDKSA
-1246 ARVAKSVDFI
+1246 DLVAKSVDFI
-1256 KDLASPLDSD
+1256 KDLASPLASD
-1266 ILTAGDFALSDMQE
+1266 ILTAGDFAMSDMQA
-1280 SLSTTISVSHA
+1280 SLSTTTSVNHA
-1291 PQSVQHNINN
+1291 PQTIRYVNNN
-1301 TSNQQRLIEKID
+1301 TANQNSLMAKMD
-1313 ELLEETRRGR
+1313 ELISHVKDGKH
-1323 VIYMDGKE
+1323 IYMDGRQ
-1331 VGRTVDR
+1331 VGNIIDQR
-1338 HLGQS
+1338 LGQN
-1343 TQMRSRTS
+1343 TNLGGRFA
-1351 WA
+1351 W

>member
-1 MAYDVEAVLKANVTQ
+1 MTYNVEAVLKANVTQ

-22 EAESLFDS
+22 EAESMFDS
-30 LLNKSNSTMDKLS
+30 LLNKSNSTMDKLA
-43 SGISAAGKAITG
+43 SGISVAGKAMTG

-69 GFGEFQANL
+69 GFGEFQMNL

-162 GDSIGSSEQAAA
+162 GDSIGSSEQAVA

-189 MQQGLSNVAS
+189 MKQGLSNVAS

-240 APTKNGA
+240 APSKNGVKA
-247 KEMARLGLS
+247 MKRLGLS

-271 EEVAE
+271 TEVAD

-283 AEKTATL
+283 AEKTETL

-313 DDATKSWDAATNALN
+313 DDATKSWEAATNALN
-328 GVSRSQAD
+328 GVSGSQAD

-341 SESANEMQQNMGSK
+341 AESANEMQQNMGSK

-377 TSSLLDMVNNTLS
+377 TSSLLDMTNNALS
-390 WAASSDSAVAKWTRS
+390 WAASSDSAVAQWTRS

-441 RTVMTNPFA
+441 KAVMSNPFG
-450 LAVIAIGALVASLV
+450 LAVIAIAALVASLV
-464 YAYQHSEKFR
+464 YAYQHSERFR
-474 NVVNKAV
+474 NVVNQAV

-491 KAQAQPAIDAIK
+491 KAKAQPAIDAIK

-520 IGTLIASIGRFN
+520 TGTLMASLGMFN
-532 KIKLKNPFAGLKFT
+532 KFKLKNPFAGLKFT
-546 MPKIK
+546 MPKLK
-551 NPFSGLVD
+551 NPFSGLAN
-559 MAKSASETV
+559 MAKSAGAAV
-568 KGAFSGIGN
+568 KGTFSGIGN
-577 AIKSAFSGIGNMVST
+577 AIKSAFSGVGNMIST
-592 VFKGIASAIGS
+592 VFKGIASAISS
-603 LNFQGVAAFAVGLA
+603 LNFQGIAAFAAGLA

-625 LSATQGMVLPF
+625 LSAVQGMVLPF
-636 LQGLSQIFVQLV
+636 LQGLANIFVQLV
-648 SGVLQGFATALVT
+648 GGVLQGFASALVT
-661 LAPIMTTLASALVM
+661 LAPVMTTLASALAM

-709 AQIATA
+709 AQIVTA

-733 ISQAIVQIV
+733 ISQAIAQII
-742 QAIAPFIPS
+742 QAIAPFIPA
-751 ITSMF
+751 ITTMF
-756 TTITTVVANAIT
+756 TTITTVVANAIV
-768 QIIQALAPFIP
+768 QIVQALAPFIP
-779 AVTEMVTALAPVLS
+779 AVTEMVTALAPILS

-817 KSLGTAIETVLSG
+817 RSLGTAIETVLSG
-830 VSNVV
+830 ASNVV
-835 TSFGNSIRTVL
+835 SSFGNSIRTVL

-861 NAGTGVKLMAQ
+861 NAGMGVKLMAQ
-872 GISTLTA
+872 GIATLTA

-889 AAVASG
+889 AAVAAG
-895 LAAIVA
+895 LAGIAA
-901 SGIGFAGAGLQAAGI
+901 SGIATAGPGMQAAGMGMMLI
-916 GMQIMA
+916 ASAGMQ
-922 TSAQMASAAI
+922 AQVALTT
-932 QMLPASLSLLTAS
+932 LPSVITNFTAS
-945 LGTLPAMLT
+945 LNGIGGTLT
-954 MAGAS
+954 IAGAAI
-959 MTAFATSAQSSI
+959 TNFAVGAVSSLAGLSGASAQI
-971 ASLMVIGATIT
+971 ASFTAMVVTIVGAVG
-982 QFASMMLMIAPA
+982 IAN
-994 SATASAGLASFNGQ
+994 AGLASFNGQ
-1008 ASAAGS
+1008 ANAAG
-1014 AMARLGAASAS
+1014 AALGVLGGRATAASS
-1025 ALGQITALGAGIASS
+1025 QIIALGAGITSAMANATTAIAS
-1040 MAGATASIT
+1040 
-1049 MAASQMAAAIPMAGT
+1049 AGT
-1064 QMTVT
+1064 QMTV
-1069 MQAAMNQ
+1069 
-1076 IKAVVLNGMT
+1076 
-1086 ASASAVRNG
+1086 
-1095 GTQMA
+1095 
-1100 TAIRSAGTQ
+1100 
-1109 MTTTMQSAMNQ
+1109 TMQSAMNQ

-1149 AGSQMVAA
+1149 AGTQMVAA
-1157 ANSMVNQTVSAV
+1157 AQSMVNQTVSAV
-1169 RNGRGAMQSA
+1169 RSGRGAMQSA
-1179 GAYMAQ
+1179 GYYMAQ

-1190 MRSALAEVTAAA
+1190 MKAALPEVTAAA

-1230 GWWIG
+1230 GFWIG
-1235 AGVAVGIDKSA
+1235 AGVAAGIDKSA

-1256 KDLASPLDSD
+1256 KDLASPLNSD
-1266 ILTAGDFALSDMQE
+1266 ILTAGDFALSDIQA
-1280 SLSTTISVSHA
+1280 SLSTTTSVNHA
-1291 PQSVQHNINN
+1291 PQTVSYVNDN
-1301 TSNQQRLIEKID
+1301 TASQNSLMAKMD
-1313 ELLEETRRGR
+1313 ELISYVKDGKRL
-1323 VIYMDGKE
+1323 YMDGKE

-1343 TQMRSRTS
+1343 TQLRSRTS

>member
-69 GFGEFQANL
+69 GFGEFQMNL

-271 EEVAE
+271 TEVAE

-428 NIAKGLGGAFNGL
+428 NIAKGLGSAFNGL

-450 LAVIAIGALVASLV
+450 LAVIAIAGLVASLV

-481 DTVVKKFNEL
+481 GAVVKKFNEL

-503 QAFSKFDIAAF
+503 QAFSKFDITAF

-520 IGTLIASIGRFN
+520 IGTLIASLGRFN

-546 MPKIK
+546 MPKFK

-568 KGAFSGIGN
+568 KGTFSGIGN

-603 LNFQGVAAFAVGLA
+603 LNFQGVAAFAVGLG

-625 LSATQGMVLPF
+625 LSAVQGMVLPF
-636 LQGLSQIFVQLV
+636 LQGLSNIFVQLV
-648 SGVLQGFATALVT
+648 GGVLQGFASALVA
-661 LAPIMTTLASALVM
+661 LAPIMTTLASALAM

-689 VATAVGGA
+689 VATAIGGA
-697 IAAIVP
+697 IAQIVP

-709 AQIATA
+709 AQIVTA

-733 ISQAIVQIV
+733 ISQAIAQII
-742 QAIAPFIPS
+742 QAIAPFIPA
-751 ITSMF
+751 
-756 TTITTVVANAIT
+756 ITTMFSTVTTVIANAIT

-807 PIIDSIGTLF
+807 PIIDSIGNLF

-830 VSNVV
+830 ASNVV
-835 TSFGNSIRTVL
+835 NSFGNSIRTVL

-861 NAGTGVKLMAQ
+861 NAGMGVKLMAQ

-889 AAVASG
+889 AAVATG
-895 LAAIVA
+895 LAGIAA
-901 SGIGFAGAGLQAAGI
+901 SGIATAGPGMQAAGMGLMMI
-916 GMQIMA
+916 ASAGMQAQVALA
-922 TSAQMASAAI
+922 T
-932 QMLPASLSLLTAS
+932 LPNVITSFTAS
-945 LGTLPAMLT
+945 LNGIGGTLT
-954 MAGAS
+954 MAGAAI
-959 MTAFATSAQSSI
+959 TNFAAGAVSSLAGLSGASAQI
-971 ASLMVIGATIT
+971 ASFTATVVTIVGAVG
-982 QFASMMLMIAPA
+982 IAN
-994 SATASAGLASFNGQ
+994 AGLASFNGQ
-1008 ASAAGS
+1008 ANAAG
-1014 AMARLGAASAS
+1014 AALANLGGRATAASS
-1025 ALGQITALGAGIASS
+1025 QIIALGAGITSAMANATTAIAS
-1040 MAGATASIT
+1040 
-1049 MAASQMAAAIPMAGT
+1049 AGT
-1064 QMTVT
+1064 QMTV
-1069 MQAAMNQ
+1069 
-1076 IKAVVLNGMT
+1076 
-1086 ASASAVRNG
+1086 
-1095 GTQMA
+1095 
-1100 TAIRSAGTQ
+1100 
-1109 MTTTMQSAMNQ
+1109 TMQSAMNQ

-1149 AGSQMVAA
+1149 AGTQMVAA
-1157 ANSMVNQTVSAV
+1157 ARSMVNQTVSAV
-1169 RNGRGAMQSA
+1169 RSGRGAMQSA
-1179 GAYMAQ
+1179 GYYMAQ
-1185 GLAVG
+1185 GLAAG
-1190 MRSALAEVTAAA
+1190 MRAALPEVTAAA

-1246 ARVAKSVDFI
+1246 DRVAKSVDFI
-1256 KDLASPLDSD
+1256 KDLASPLASD
-1266 ILTAGDFALSDMQE
+1266 ILTAGDFALSDIQA
-1280 SLSTTISVSHA
+1280 SLSTTASVNHA
-1291 PQSVQHNINN
+1291 PQTISYVNDN
-1301 TSNQQRLIEKID
+1301 TANQNSLMVKMD
-1313 ELLEETRRGR
+1313 ELISQVKDGKR
-1323 VIYMDGKE
+1323 IYMDGKE

-1338 HLGQS
+1338 HLGQN
-1343 TQMRSRTS
+1343 TQLRSRTS

>member
-1 MAYDVEAVLKANVTQ
+1 MAFDVEAVLKANVSQ
-16 FSSGIK
+16 FSRGIK
-22 EAESLFDS
+22 EAESMFDS

-43 SGISAAGKAITG
+43 NGISVAGKAMTG
-55 IGLGTTAIGVSAAK
+55 IGLGATAIGVSAAK
-69 GFGEFQANL
+69 GFGEFQMNL

-113 AQAMIEMAQNGADLN
+113 AQAMIEMAQNGADLD

-189 MQQGLSNVAS
+189 MRQGLSNVAS

-240 APTKNGA
+240 APTENGA
-247 KEMARLGLS
+247 KEMERLGLS

-313 DDATKSWDAATNALN
+313 DDATKSWEAATNALN
-328 GVSRSQAD
+328 GVSGSQAD

-341 SESANEMQQNMGSK
+341 AESANEMQQNMGSK

-377 TSSLLDMVNNTLS
+377 TSSLLDMTNNALS
-390 WAASSDSAVAKWTRS
+390 WAASSDSAVAQWTRS

-441 RTVMTNPFA
+441 KTVMSNPFA
-450 LAVIAIGALVASLV
+450 LAVVAIGALVASLV

-481 DTVVKKFNEL
+481 GAVSNAFNKL
-491 KAQAQPAIDAIK
+491 KEKAQPALDSIAKALGKLDAG
-503 QAFSKFDIAAF
+503 FF
-514 APLIAT
+514 APLI
-520 IGTLIASIGRFN
+520 GGVGLFIASLM
-532 KIKLKNPFAGLKFT
+532 KLKGIKIPNPFSNFKPTFPKIPNPFAGLA
-546 MPKIK
+546 
-551 NPFSGLVD
+551 D
-559 MAKSASETV
+559 MAKSAGSAV
-568 KGAFSGIGN
+568 KNAFSGLG
-577 AIKSAFSGIGNMVST
+577 
-592 VFKGIASAIGS
+592 KGIATIFNGVGSAVS
-603 LNFQGVAAFAVGLA
+603 SVFQGIARAVSMLNPAGVASFAVGLA

-625 LSATQGMVLPF
+625 LSAVQGMVLPF

-648 SGVLQGFATALVT
+648 SGVLQGFASALAT
-661 LAPIMTTLASALVM
+661 LAPVMTTVASALAM

-709 AQIATA
+709 AQIVTA

-742 QAIAPFIPS
+742 QAIAPFVPA
-751 ITSMF
+751 ITTMF
-756 TTITTVVANAIT
+756 STITTVVANAIV

-779 AVTEMVTALAPVLS
+779 AVTQMVTALAHVLS

-802 VSQIS
+802 VSQIR
-807 PIIDSIGTLF
+807 PIIDSIGNLF

-830 VSNVV
+830 ASNVI
-835 TSFGNSIRTVL
+835 TSFGNSVRTVL

-861 NAGTGVKLMAQ
+861 NAGMGVKLMAQ
-872 GISTLTA
+872 GIATLTG

-889 AAVASG
+889 AAVAGG

-901 SGIGFAGAGLQAAGI
+901 SGIGFAGAGLQAAGTGLMMI
-916 GMQIMA
+916 ATAGMQAQVALTTLPSVI
-922 TSAQMASAAI
+922 TSF
-932 QMLPASLSLLTAS
+932 TAS
-945 LGTLPAMLT
+945 LAGIGGSLT
-954 MAGAS
+954 TAGAAITSFAAGAVSSLAGLAGAS
-959 MTAFATSAQSSI
+959 AQI
-971 ASLMVIGATIT
+971 ASFTATVVTIVGAVGV
-982 QFASMMLMIAPA
+982 AN
-994 SATASAGLASFNGQ
+994 AGLASFNGQ
-1008 ASAAGS
+1008 ANAAG
-1014 AMARLGAASAS
+1014 AALGDLGGRATAASS
-1025 ALGQITALGAGIASS
+1025 QIIALGAGITSAMANATSAIAS
-1040 MAGATASIT
+1040 
-1049 MAASQMAAAIPMAGT
+1049 AGT
-1064 QMTVT
+1064 QMTV
-1069 MQAAMNQ
+1069 
-1076 IKAVVLNGMT
+1076 
-1086 ASASAVRNG
+1086 
-1095 GTQMA
+1095 
-1100 TAIRSAGTQ
+1100 
-1109 MTTTMQSAMNQ
+1109 TMQSAMNQ

-1125 RNGMTNAASAVRN
+1125 RNGMTNATSAVRN
-1138 GASQMATAMRS
+1138 GASQMASAMRS
-1149 AGSQMVAA
+1149 AGTQMVAA
-1157 ANSMVNQTVSAV
+1157 AQSMINQTVSTV

-1179 GAYMAQ
+1179 GTYMAQ

-1230 GWWIG
+1230 GWFIG
-1235 AGVAVGIDKSA
+1235 AGISVGIDKSA
-1246 ARVAKSVDFI
+1246 AMVAKSVDFI
-1256 KDLASPLDSD
+1256 KDLASPLNSD

-1280 SLSTTISVSHA
+1280 SLSSTISVSHT

-1301 TSNQQRLIEKID
+1301 TSNQQRLIDKID

-1331 VGRTVDR
+1331 VGRTIDR
-1338 HLGQS
+1338 HLGQN
-1343 TQMRSRTS
+1343 TQLRSRTS

>member
-22 EAESLFDS
+22 EAESMFDS
-30 LLNKSNSTMDKLS
+30 LLNKSNSTMDKLA
-43 SGISAAGKAITG
+43 SGISVAGKAMTG
-55 IGLGTTAIGVSAAK
+55 IGLGATAIGVTAAK
-69 GFGEFQANL
+69 GFGEFQMNL

-113 AQAMIEMAQNGADLN
+113 AQAMIEMAQNGADLD

-138 QAATAAGAD
+138 QAATAAGSD

-189 MQQGLSNVAS
+189 MRQGLSNVAS

-209 DASAAI
+209 DASTAI

-240 APTKNGA
+240 APTENGA
-247 KEMARLGLS
+247 KEMERLGLS

-271 EEVAE
+271 TEVAE

-313 DDATKSWDAATNALN
+313 DDATKSWEAATNALN
-328 GVSRSQAD
+328 SVSGSQAD

-341 SESANEMQQNMGSK
+341 AESANEMQQNMGSK

-377 TSSLLDMVNNTLS
+377 TSSLLDMTNNTLS

-428 NIAKGLGGAFNGL
+428 HIAKGLGGAFNGL
-441 RTVMTNPFA
+441 KAVMSNPFA

-520 IGTLIASIGRFN
+520 IGTLMASLGMFN
-532 KIKLKNPFAGLKFT
+532 KFKLKNPFAGLKFT
-546 MPKIK
+546 MPKFK

-568 KGAFSGIGN
+568 KGTFSGIGN
-577 AIKSAFSGIGNMVST
+577 AIKSAFAGIGNMVST

-636 LQGLSQIFVQLV
+636 LQGLTNIFVQLV
-648 SGVLQGFATALVT
+648 GGVLQGFASALVT
-661 LAPIMTTLASALVM
+661 LAPVMTTLASALTM

-709 AQIATA
+709 AQIVTA

-751 ITSMF
+751 ITTMF
-756 TTITTVVANAIT
+756 TTITTVIANAIV
-768 QIIQALAPFIP
+768 QIVQALAPFIP

-807 PIIDSIGTLF
+807 PIIDSIGNLF

-830 VSNVV
+830 ASNVI

-872 GISTLTA
+872 GIATLTG

-889 AAVASG
+889 AAVAGG

-901 SGIGFAGAGLQAAGI
+901 SGIGFAGAGLQAAGTGLMMI
-916 GMQIMA
+916 ASAGMQAQVALTTLPSVI
-922 TSAQMASAAI
+922 TSF
-932 QMLPASLSLLTAS
+932 TAS
-945 LGTLPAMLT
+945 LTGIGGALT
-954 MAGAS
+954 TAGAAI
-959 MTAFATSAQSSI
+959 TNFAAGAVSSLAGLSGASAQI
-971 ASLMVIGATIT
+971 ASFTATVVTIVGAVGV
-982 QFASMMLMIAPA
+982 AN
-994 SATASAGLASFNGQ
+994 AGLASFNGQ
-1008 ASAAGS
+1008 ANAAGAALGVLGGRATAASSQIIALGTGIMS
-1014 AMARLGAASAS
+1014 AMANATSA
-1025 ALGQITALGAGIASS
+1025 IAS
-1040 MAGATASIT
+1040 
-1049 MAASQMAAAIPMAGT
+1049 AGT

-1069 MQAAMNQ
+1069 MQSAMNQ
-1076 IKAVVLNGMT
+1076 I
-1086 ASASAVRNG
+1086 
-1095 GTQMA
+1095 
-1100 TAIRSAGTQ
+1100 
-1109 MTTTMQSAMNQ
+1109 
-1120 VVNVV
+1120 VNVV
-1125 RNGMTNAASAVRN
+1125 RNGMTNAAAAVRN
-1138 GASQMATAMRS
+1138 GASQMATEMRS
-1149 AGSQMVAA
+1149 AGTQMVAA
-1157 ANSMVNQTVSAV
+1157 AQSMVNQTVSAV

-1246 ARVAKSVDFI
+1246 SMVAKSVDFI
-1256 KDLASPLDSD
+1256 KDLASPLNSD

-1280 SLSTTISVSHA
+1280 SLSTTISVSHT

-1301 TSNQQRLIEKID
+1301 TSNQQRLIDKID
-1313 ELLEETRRGR
+1313 ELLQETRRGR

-1343 TQMRSRTS
+1343 TQLRSRTS